1 MQQPVIIPIN
11 PDTFAVQDYT
21 FEDFTIVP
29 NFEITSSFITLT
41 DYVEYFIYD
50 GNNTLLT
57 GSQLVDYT
65 FTEDPGIIVSGGY
78 ATMDIDPSTTLID
91 NGYDVGVYNIVYNFF
106 QNELGSSPTASFFI
120 KDISADRTELRLSSN
135 AISGST
141 ILETYPEF
149 DTQLSGSSYFDG
161 FYLNFGDNKIIIAV
175 NSQLEG
181 TDILIKLYE
190 ALPEQFVV
198 KSTCWIVTKV
208 ADPIAYNVSF
218 ISEIIPIANDVIFI
232 QGPNTNLQIQ
242 DKISNST
249 SFKSYADLVGTT
261 LTSSFQQVQSLLEE
275 KGIDI
280 NIEYGSGSVMLWENF
295 IQFSSGEQRVKNFY
309 EKLSLIQGFQDDLN
323 EYIFSITG
331 STSSSYYTSASQ
343 GVTQTKINNLIKNFD
358 DFEYFLYYTSGSTS
372 WPKTNSQ
379 PPFIL
384 ANTGSVAGLGWL
396 STYTGSGA
404 IFDNENQN
412 NLIYTIP
419 EYIRNDS
426 ANESYILFVEMMGQ
440 NYDNIWIYLKDVT
453 NKFDA
458 DNRINFGI
466 SKDLVAQAIRDFG
479 LKIYQN
485 NFSQD
490 SLYTAFLG
498 IDPSGSLIT
507 STLPGTTGT
516 LPVPTGSGLDYV
528 TSYVTASNELI
539 PQDDTNKMLYKRLYH
554 NLPYLLRKKGTPQA
568 IRSLIASYGIPSTE
582 LRISEFGG
590 KDRDNTNDWDYW
602 YQRFNY
608 VLTSSGNNYI
618 SSSWSLNST
627 WGAPDNVPAT
637 VEFRFKTNGLPTS
650 SIPYS
655 QSLWSLTSGG
665 GESAITLKY
674 TGSAY
679 TSGSYSGSVVNSY
692 YQYAKLDFY
701 PDTSNLNATASVYL
715 PFFDRGWWS
724 VMLTRDNNDYNLYA
738 KNTIYLGDDA
748 AQIGFQA
755 SSSLTA
761 TDAVWT
767 GSSGVSYLGTGS
779 LAGYNMF
786 SGSFQELR
794 YYTVVLNEES
804 FDDFVMDPNAIDGN
818 GINGAPDQLAFRAS
832 LGGELYTGSAS
843 IHPKVTGSWI
853 ATSSFASDSNFS
865 FDVTPYFGPN
875 VEQVFLLE
883 PIAGIRN
890 RVADKIR
897 VVDEILPTGDTLS
910 TYISIQQNSPIS
922 QSYTPD
928 LNQLEVAFSPQNEI
942 NDDITAQLA
951 GFNLGE
957 FIGDPR
963 QISSSATSYPA
974 LDALRNSYFE
984 KYTSNYD
991 ANDYI
996 RLIKFFDNSLF
1007 KMIKDFVPA
1016 RTSLI
1021 SGVVIKQHLLER
1033 NKYPVPQVDISSSIA
1048 FGAMNNPLSFQDI
1061 TITAS
1066 IGSTR
1071 GLLDGQTIYTASSD
1085 YESIPLET
1093 ITGSQGGAYADLSA
1107 SYQFRPVTSSTGQK
1121 YLAEYGSTI
1130 ADSIGLNITQSWL
1143 GFNTTPFG
1151 LTSFTQ
1157 SNAQEFF
1164 NGELSGSNLVVE
1176 DGDLNGGNPFLN
1188 VNTTPIL
1195 YDLITRNPAST
1206 ATYYTGS
1213 LAVFSP
1219 SVAKQ
1224 NAIDFLIT
1232 RSPGEGL
1239 MQAAFTFRP
1248 SGSKTGTITTTVL
1261 GTGSDGG
1268 AIGGNNGSNILYLDR
1283 LNAVG
1288 NFDDVGNGTLVPL
1301 NSNLQLRSASYSGPA
1316 TTGPFY
1322 EQSTGFANQSDIGW
1336 ANPYVGGT
1344 PPFYGMSP
1352 TNGPLPKDF
1361 VDGEI
1366 DTNLTGALVIPD
1378 NNSVPFVF
1386 GIDALTPG
1394 STITLY
1400 FEYPLQ
1406 YNFVGVTVNNTA
1418 DDGSNGTPVGGV
1430 NYSTLWQQVE
1440 AITMNWV
1447 DKTGTTVAVGSYA
1460 GGQPQ
1465 PLIVAPLSPTRTS
1478 VYVANNPIPL
1488 VGLGS
1493 GENTPFNTT
1502 ASQYS
1507 NQNYSVI
1514 TSPGVNVD
1522 FTYNEFNALINNAVE
1537 TAGAPGFYDL
1547 DYTQG
1552 GTVPVNY
1559 QAAISASQY
1568 GLGFSTL
1575 APIQSY
1581 NWNVRRS
1588 ILPRY
1593 SGSKM
1598 ISALYNVFT
1607 PGDQSFG
1614 KDPVINYYGNIV
1626 FNVDF
1631 VQGTYP
1637 EMAKGTSLNV
1647 KSIGIFQDPSKT
1659 EIIDQNTPSTFNF
1672 LLDQYLGYNQ
1682 SAEIF
1687 SNDLSPIKDNNIITA
1702 NGQIGFPANSI
1713 YFIPR
1718 QQTFGAGSPY
1728 NFSGSWVDSTR
1739 GGLVFYGT
1747 GFTPASPFVM
1757 KNQVVDDN
1765 DRYATGSNFDTV
1777 FSASLLIS
1785 QSLEAGNRFFVTLY
1799 SASSYPLPTFE
1810 EYYVNQ
1816 LSLIPFNS
1824 GSNIDHSAANSLA
1837 TQGVYEIASVSL
1849 IPSGSGGFGNGMLAG
1864 TTASFFQF
1872 KTGSGYEVPETRPL
1886 GTDGQGNINVS
1897 QSLSA
1902 LIFQSNPFPQ
1912 PVILEIRSNYF
1923 PSGIGER
1930 GGYVIPVDFNINM
1943 KSSLSVLQNTTIT
1956 PQVTS
1961 TGTTT
1966 VSLPLAP
1973 GTGGATTTGAAPTQN
1988 TNLFLPVGRAGISN
2002 GEQVNVGGQIYI
2014 WNSGTQRWE
2023 SAPFSGG
2030 SGTARPGG
2038 V

>member
-1 MQQPVIIPIN
+1 MQQPVITSIN
-11 PDTFAVQDYT
+11 PDIFAVQDYT

-29 NFEITSSFITLT
+29 NFEVTSSFITST

-65 FTEDPGIIVSGGY
+65 FTDDPGIIVSGGY
-78 ATMDIDPSTTLID
+78 AIIDIDPSATLVN

-106 QNELGSSPTASFFI
+106 QNELGSNPSASFYI
-120 KDISADRTELRLSSN
+120 KDISPDRTELRLSSN
-135 AISGST
+135 FISGST

-149 DTQLSGSSYFDG
+149 SAQLASSSYFDG

-181 TDILIKLYE
+181 TDVLIKLYE
-190 ALPEQFVV
+190 ALPEQFVI
-198 KSTCWIVTKV
+198 KSTCWVVTKV

-218 ISEIIPIANDVIFI
+218 LSEIIPVDLNITYL

-242 DKISNST
+242 DEISNST
-249 SFKSYADLVGTT
+249 EFKSYAELIGTT

-280 NIEYGSGSVMLWENF
+280 NIEYASGSTMLWENF
-295 IQFSSGEQRVKNFY
+295 IQFSSAEQRVKNFY
-309 EKLSLIQGFQDDLN
+309 EKLSLIQGYQNDLN
-323 EYIFSITG
+323 TYIFSITG

-343 GVTQTKINNLIKNFD
+343 EVTQKKINNLIKNFD
-358 DFEYFLYYTSGSTS
+358 DFEYYLYYTSGGAAY
-372 WPKTNSQ
+372 PKTNSQ

-412 NLIYTIP
+412 NLVYTIP
-419 EYIRNDS
+419 EYVRNDS
-426 ANESYILFVEMMGQ
+426 ANEPYILFIEMMGQ

-498 IDPSGSLIT
+498 ISPSGSLIT
-507 STLPGTTGT
+507 NTLPGTTGT

-528 TSYVTASNELI
+528 TSYITASNELI

-554 NLPYLLRKKGTPQA
+554 NLPYLLKKKGTPQA
-568 IRSLIASYGIPSTE
+568 IRTLIASYGIPSTE

-590 KDRDNTNDWDYW
+590 KDRDNSNDWDYW

-608 VLTSSGNNYI
+608 ALTSSANNYV
-618 SSSWSLNST
+618 SSSWTLNSD

-637 VEFRFKTNGLPTS
+637 LEFRFKTNGLPTS

-655 QSLWSLTSGG
+655 QSLWSLNSSGG
-665 GESAITLKY
+665 NSAITLKY

-679 TSGSYSGSVVNSY
+679 TSGSYSGSVVNPY

-701 PDTSNLNATASVYL
+701 PDTTNLNSTASVYL
-715 PFFDRGWWS
+715 PFFDSGWWS
-724 VMLTRDNNDYNLYA
+724 VMLTKNNNVYNLYA

-755 SSSLTA
+755 SSSLTGA
-761 TDAVWT
+761 TGVWV
-767 GSSGVSYLGTGS
+767 GSNGISYLGTGS

-804 FDDFVMDPNAIDGN
+804 FDDFVMDPDAIDGN
-818 GINGAPDQLAFRAS
+818 GTNGAPDQLAFRAS
-832 LGGELYTGSAS
+832 LGGELYTASVS

-853 ATSSFASDSNFS
+853 ATSSFASNSNFN
-865 FDVTPYFGPN
+865 FNVTPYFAPN
-875 VEQVFLLE
+875 TEQVFLLE

-890 RVADKIR
+890 RVNDKIR
-897 VVDEILPTGDTLS
+897 VVDEILPVGDTLS
-910 TYISIQQNSPIS
+910 SYISIQQNSPVS

-951 GFNLGE
+951 GLNLGE
-957 FIGDPR
+957 YIGDPR

-991 ANDYI
+991 ANDYV

-1016 RTSLI
+1016 RTSLT

-1093 ITGSQGGAYADLSA
+1093 ITGSQGGGFADLSA
-1107 SYQFRPVTSSTGQK
+1107 SYQSRPVTSSEGQ
-1121 YLAEYGSTI
+1121 LFTAEYGSTI
-1130 ADSIGLNITQSWL
+1130 ADSIGLNVTQSWL
-1143 GFNTTPFG
+1143 GFNVTPFG
-1151 LTSFTQ
+1151 LTAFTQ

-1164 NGELSGSNLVVE
+1164 NGELSGSSIIVE
-1176 DGDLNGGNPFLN
+1176 DGSLNGDNPFLS

-1195 YDLITRNPAST
+1195 YDLITRSPAAT

-1224 NAIDFLIT
+1224 NAIDYLIT
-1232 RSPGEGL
+1232 RTPGEGL

-1248 SGSKTGTITTTVL
+1248 SGSRTGTITTTVL
-1261 GTGSDGG
+1261 GTGSDGTNT
-1268 AIGGNNGSNILYLDR
+1268 GGNNGSNILYLDR

-1288 NFDDVGNGTLVPL
+1288 NIDAVGDGTLVPL
-1301 NSNLQLRSASYSGPA
+1301 DSNFQFRSASYGGGGGTS
-1316 TTGPFY
+1316 PFY
-1322 EQSTGFANQSDIGW
+1322 RQGTSFTIQSNTGW
-1336 ANPYVGGT
+1336 ASPYVGGT
-1344 PPFYGMSP
+1344 SPFFGMSP
-1352 TNGPLPKDF
+1352 TNDDIPNDAVYGK
-1361 VDGEI
+1361 I
-1366 DTNLTGALVIPD
+1366 DTEQTGALIIPNIYPD
-1378 NNSVPFVF
+1378 FIF
-1386 GIDALTPG
+1386 GINAATPG

-1418 DDGSNGTPVGGV
+1418 DTGENGTPSSTGI
-1430 NYSTLWQQVE
+1430 NYTTLWQQVE
-1440 AITMNWV
+1440 ALTMNWV
-1447 DKTGTTVAVGSYA
+1447 DKTGTTVAVGSYQ
-1460 GGQPQ
+1460 GGQPV
-1465 PLIVAPLSPTRTS
+1465 PVTVAPLNPTQTT
-1478 VYVANNPIPL
+1478 VYVTGDPVPV
-1488 VGLGS
+1488 VGLSS
-1493 GENTPFNTT
+1493 GENAPFNTT

-1507 NQNYSVI
+1507 NQNYPVI

-1522 FTYNEFNALINNAVE
+1522 FTYNENNALIDNALI

-1559 QAAISASQY
+1559 QTVISASQ
-1568 GLGFSTL
+1568 LGSGSSTL
-1575 APIQSY
+1575 APVQSY

-1593 SGSKM
+1593 SGSKVTGL
-1598 ISALYNVFT
+1598 IYNFYT
-1607 PGDQSFG
+1607 PPTGSWPGDQSFG
-1614 KDPVINYYGNIV
+1614 KDPVINYYGNIA
-1626 FNVDF
+1626 FNIDY

-1637 EMAKGTSLNV
+1637 EMSTGTALNV
-1647 KSIGIFQDPSKT
+1647 KNIGIFQDPSKT
-1659 EIIDQNTPSTFNF
+1659 EIVDQNTPAVFNF
-1672 LLDQYLGYNQ
+1672 LIDQYLGFSQ
-1682 SAEIF
+1682 SAEVF
-1687 SNDLSPIKDNNIITA
+1687 SNDVSPIKDNIIRTLD
-1702 NGQIGFPANSI
+1702 GQIGWPANST

-1718 QQTFGAGSPY
+1718 QQTFAD
-1728 NFSGSWVDSTR
+1728 NF
-1739 GGLVFYGT
+1739 GGVFWT
-1747 GFTPASPFVM
+1747 ASLNSIIFCSSNYTLFP
-1757 KNQVVDDN
+1757 QVVNDN
-1765 DRYATGSNFDTV
+1765 NQYITASLPTGKNSTAYTIVSASAAVSESIANGNSWYLTLYTGS
-1777 FSASLLIS
+1777 
-1785 QSLEAGNRFFVTLY
+1785 E
-1799 SASSYPLPTFE
+1799 YPLPTIE
-1810 EYYVNQ
+1810 DAYASGG
-1816 LSLIPFNS
+1816 LSPYNR
-1824 GSNIDHSAANSLA
+1824 GSVYNYSTQFSLA
-1837 TQGVYEIASVSL
+1837 GQGVYKITSFETLGFSPAGISTNGNPFKITLDNPLPDNVKG
-1849 IPSGSGGFGNGMLAG
+1849 IGSGSKSNNDTGLSMLIW
-1864 TTASFFQF
+1864 
-1872 KTGSGYEVPETRPL
+1872 K
-1886 GTDGQGNINVS
+1886 
-1897 QSLSA
+1897 
-1902 LIFQSNPFPQ
+1902 SNPFPQ
-1912 PVILEIRSNYF
+1912 PVIVETRPDYF

-1930 GGYVIPVDFNINM
+1930 GGYVIPVDFNVNM

-1966 VSLPLAP
+1966 VSLPVAP
-1973 GTGGATTTGAAPTQN
+1973 GTGGTTTTGAAPTQN

-2002 GEQVNVGGQIYI
+2002 GEQVTVGGKIYV
-2014 WNSGTQRWE
+2014 WND
-2023 SAPFSGG
+2023 G
-2030 SGTARPGG
+2030 SQTWVLSPPSTTIRP

>member
-1 MQQPVIIPIN
+1 MQQPVITSIN
-11 PDTFAVQDYT
+11 PDIFSVQDYT

-29 NFEITSSFITLT
+29 NFEVTSSFITET

-65 FTEDPGIIVSGGY
+65 FTDDSGIIVSGGY
-78 ATMDIDPSTTLID
+78 ATMDINPSATLID

-106 QNELGSSPTASFFI
+106 QNELGSNPTASFYI
-120 KDISADRTELRLSSN
+120 KDISPDRTELRLSSN
-135 AISGST
+135 FISGST

-149 DTQLSGSSYFDG
+149 SAQLASLSYFDG
-161 FYLNFGDNKIIIAV
+161 FYLNFGDNKIVIAV

-198 KSTCWIVTKV
+198 KSTCWVVTKV

-218 ISEIIPIANDVIFI
+218 VSEIVPVDLDVTYL
-232 QGPNTNLQIQ
+232 QGPNVNLQIK
-242 DKISNST
+242 DEINNST
-249 SFKSYADLVGTT
+249 EFKSYTDLVGTT

-280 NIEYGSGSVMLWENF
+280 NIEYASGSTMLWENF
-295 IQFSSGEQRVKNFY
+295 IQFSSAEQRVKNFY
-309 EKLSLIQGFQDDLN
+309 EKLSLIQGYQDDLN
-323 EYIFSITG
+323 TYIFSITG
-331 STSSSYYTSASQ
+331 STSASYYTSASQ
-343 GVTQTKINNLIKNFD
+343 EVTQAKINNLIKNFD
-358 DFEYFLYYTSGSTS
+358 GFEYYLYFTSGGAAY
-372 WPKTNSQ
+372 PKTNSQ

-384 ANTGSVAGLGWL
+384 ANTGSVSGLNWL

-419 EYIRNDS
+419 EYVRNNS
-426 ANESYILFVEMMGQ
+426 VNEPYILFIEMMGQ
-440 NYDNIWIYLKDVT
+440 NFDNIWVYLKDVT

-498 IDPSGSLIT
+498 IDASGSLIT
-507 STLPGTTGT
+507 NTLPGTTGT

-554 NLPYLLRKKGTPQA
+554 NIPYLLKKKGTPQA
-568 IRSLIASYGIPSTE
+568 IRALISSYGIPSTE

-608 VLTSSGNNYI
+608 ALTSSGDNYV
-618 SSSWSLNST
+618 SSSWTLNST

-637 VEFRFKTNGLPTS
+637 LEFRFKTNGLPTS
-650 SIPYS
+650 SIPFS
-655 QSLWSLTSGG
+655 QSLWSLNSGG
-665 GESAITLKY
+665 GASAITLKY

-679 TSGSYSGSVVNSY
+679 TTGSYSGSIVNTY

-701 PDTSNLNATASVYL
+701 PDISDLNSTASVYL
-715 PFFDRGWWS
+715 PFFNEDWWS

-738 KNTIYLGDDA
+738 KNKIYLGDDA

-755 SSSLTA
+755 SSSLTG
-761 TDAVWT
+761 TDGVWT
-767 GSSGVSYLGTGS
+767 GSSSVSYLGTGS

-804 FDDFVMDPNAIDGN
+804 FDDFVMDPDAIDGN
-818 GINGAPDQLAFRAS
+818 GTNGAPDQLAFRAS
-832 LGGELYTGSAS
+832 LGGELYTSSVS

-853 ATSSFASDSNFS
+853 ATSSFASNSNFN
-865 FDVTPYFGPN
+865 FNVTPYFGPN

-890 RVADKIR
+890 RVNDKVRI
-897 VVDEILPTGDTLS
+897 VEEILPAGDTLS
-910 TYISIQQNSPIS
+910 PYISIQQNSPVS

-951 GFNLGE
+951 GLNLGE
-957 FIGDPR
+957 YIGDPR
-963 QISSSATSYPA
+963 QVFTQETSYPA

-1016 RTSLI
+1016 RTSLT

-1033 NKYPVPQVDISSSIA
+1033 NKYPAPQVDISSSIA

-1071 GLLDGQTIYTASSD
+1071 GLLDGQTIFTASTD

-1093 ITGSQGGAYADLSA
+1093 ITGSQGGGFATLGDTYRGN
-1107 SYQFRPVTSSTGQK
+1107 RPVTASNGQVFT
-1121 YLAEYGSTI
+1121 APWASPI
-1130 ADSIGLNITQSWL
+1130 ADSIGLNVTQSWL
-1143 GFNTTPFG
+1143 GFNTTPSG
-1151 LTSFTQ
+1151 SVAFTQ

-1176 DGDLNGGNPFLN
+1176 NGNLNGGNPFLS

-1195 YDLITRNPAST
+1195 YDLVTRNPAAT
-1206 ATYYTGS
+1206 ATYYTAS
-1213 LAVFSP
+1213 LDVFDSAT
-1219 SVAKQ
+1219 AKQ

-1232 RSPGEGL
+1232 RTGGEGL

-1248 SGSKTGTITTTVL
+1248 SGSRYGTITTTVL
-1261 GTGSDGG
+1261 GTGSAQGG
-1268 AIGGNNGSNILYLDR
+1268 INSKVLYLDK

-1288 NFDDVGNGTLVPL
+1288 NFDNVGDGTLIPL
-1301 NSNLQLRSASYSGPA
+1301 DPNLQFRSASTPDA
-1316 TTGPFY
+1316 TGPFY
-1322 EQSTGFANQSDIGW
+1322 EKNYVAQSNRGW
-1336 ANPYVGGT
+1336 ATPYVGGT
-1344 PPFYGMSP
+1344 SPFFGMYP
-1352 TNGPLPKDF
+1352 TNDAPKD
-1361 VDGEI
+1361 VLLIDAEI
-1366 DTNLTGALVIPD
+1366 TGALIIPD
-1378 NNSVPFVF
+1378 QYDDFVF
-1386 GIDALTPG
+1386 GISS
-1394 STITLY
+1394 STAIGQPITLY

-1406 YNFVGVTVNNTA
+1406 YNFVGVSVNNTA
-1418 DDGSNGTPVGGV
+1418 DDGSNGTPSTGV

-1440 AITMNWV
+1440 ALTMNWV
-1447 DKTGTTVAVGSYA
+1447 DKTGTTVAVGSYQ
-1460 GGQPQ
+1460 GGQPV
-1465 PLIVAPLSPTRTS
+1465 PVTVAPVNPTRTA
-1478 VYVANNPIPL
+1478 VYVTGDPIPV

-1493 GENTPFNTT
+1493 GENAPFNTT

-1507 NQNYSVI
+1507 NQNFPVI
-1514 TSPGVNVD
+1514 TSPGINVD
-1522 FTYNEFNALINNAVE
+1522 FTYNEYNALLDNALL
-1537 TAGAPGFYDL
+1537 TAGAEGFYDL

-1552 GTVPVNY
+1552 GTIPVNY
-1559 QAAISASQY
+1559 QTVISASQF
-1568 GLGFSTL
+1568 GSGSATL
-1575 APIQSY
+1575 APVQSY

-1593 SGSKM
+1593 SGSKATSL
-1598 ISALYNVFT
+1598 IYNFYT
-1607 PGDQSFG
+1607 PATGSWPGDQSFG
-1614 KDPVINYYGNIV
+1614 KDPVINYYGNIA
-1626 FNVDF
+1626 FNIDY

-1637 EMAKGTSLNV
+1637 EMSTGTALNV
-1647 KSIGIFQDPSKT
+1647 KNIGIFQDPSKT
-1659 EIIDQNTPSTFNF
+1659 EIVDQNTPAVFNF
-1672 LLDQYLGYNQ
+1672 LVDQYLGFSQ

-1687 SNDLSPIKDNNIITA
+1687 SNDVSPIKDNSIRTLD
-1702 NGQIGFPANSI
+1702 GTIGWPANST

-1718 QQTFGAGSPY
+1718 QQNFGDSFGGVFWTASLNSIILCSSNYTLYPQVVNDNNQYITASLPTGKNNTAYNVISASFDVSKSISAGSDWY
-1728 NFSGSWVDSTR
+1728 LT
-1739 GGLVFYGT
+1739 LY
-1747 GFTPASPFVM
+1747 
-1757 KNQVVDDN
+1757 
-1765 DRYATGSNFDTV
+1765 TGST
-1777 FSASLLIS
+1777 
-1785 QSLEAGNRFFVTLY
+1785 
-1799 SASSYPLPTFE
+1799 YPLPTIE
-1810 EYYVNQ
+1810 DAYASGG
-1816 LSLIPFNS
+1816 LSPYNS
-1824 GSNIDHSAANSLA
+1824 GSVYNYSTQFSLA
-1837 TQGVYEIASVSL
+1837 GQGVYKITSFETLGFSPAGIATNGNPFKITVDKPL
-1849 IPSGSGGFGNGMLAG
+1849 PDNVKGIGSGSKSDNDTGLSMLIW
-1864 TTASFFQF
+1864 
-1872 KTGSGYEVPETRPL
+1872 K
-1886 GTDGQGNINVS
+1886 
-1897 QSLSA
+1897 
-1902 LIFQSNPFPQ
+1902 SNPFPQ
-1912 PVILEIRSNYF
+1912 PVIVETRPDYF
-1923 PSGIGER
+1923 PSGIGQR
-1930 GGYVIPVDFNINM
+1930 GGYAIPTDFNTSM

-1956 PQVTS
+1956 PQVTT

-1966 VSLPLAP
+1966 VSLPIAA

-1988 TNLFLPVGRAGISN
+1988 TNLFLPVGRAGVSN
-2002 GEQVNVGGQIYI
+2002 GEQVTVGNKIYI
-2014 WNSGTQRWE
+2014 WNEGSQTWV
-2023 SAPFSGG
+2023 FSPP
-2030 SGTARPGG
+2030 STTIRP

>member
-1 MQQPVIIPIN
+1 MQQPVITSIN
-11 PDTFAVQDYT
+11 PDIFAVQDYT

-29 NFEITSSFITLT
+29 NFEVTSSFITST

-65 FTEDPGIIVSGGY
+65 FTDDAGIIASGGY
-78 ATMDIDPSTTLID
+78 ATMDIDPSATLVA
-91 NGYDVGVYNIVYNFF
+91 NGFDVGVYNIVYNFF
-106 QNELGSSPTASFFI
+106 QNELGSNPTASFYI
-120 KDISADRTELRLSSN
+120 KDISPDRTELRLSSN
-135 AISGST
+135 FISGST

-149 DTQLSGSSYFDG
+149 SAQLASSSYFDG
-161 FYLNFGDNKIIIAV
+161 FYLNFGDNKIAIAV
-175 NSQLEG
+175 NSQLDG
-181 TDILIKLYE
+181 TDVLIKLYE

-198 KSTCWIVTKV
+198 KSTCWVVTKV

-218 ISEIIPIANDVIFI
+218 LSEIVPLANDIIFL
-232 QGPNTNLQIQ
+232 QGPNTNLQIK
-242 DKISNST
+242 DEINNST
-249 SFKSYADLVGTT
+249 EFKSYAELVGTT

-280 NIEYGSGSVMLWENF
+280 NIEYASGSTMLWENF
-295 IQFSSGEQRVKNFY
+295 IQFSSAEQRVKNFY
-309 EKLSLIQGFQDDLN
+309 EKLSLIQGYQDDLN
-323 EYIFSITG
+323 TYIFSITG

-343 GVTQTKINNLIKNFD
+343 EVTQKKIDNLIRNFD
-358 DFEYFLYYTSGSTS
+358 DFEYYLYYTSGGAAY
-372 WPKTNSQ
+372 PKTNSQ

-384 ANTGSVAGLGWL
+384 ANTGSVAGLDWL
-396 STYTGSGA
+396 TAYTASGA

-419 EYIRNDS
+419 EYVRNDS
-426 ANESYILFVEMMGQ
+426 ANEPYILFIEMMGQ

-507 STLPGTTGT
+507 NALPGTTGT

-539 PQDDTNKMLYKRLYH
+539 PQDDTNKMIYKRLYH
-554 NLPYLLRKKGTPQA
+554 NLPYLLNKKGTPQA
-568 IRSLIASYGIPSTE
+568 IRALIASYGIPSTE

-608 VLTSSGNNYI
+608 ALTSSGDNYI
-618 SSSWSLNST
+618 SSSWSLNSD
-627 WGAPDNVPAT
+627 WGAPDDVPAT

-679 TSGSYSGSVVNSY
+679 TSGSYSGSVVNPY

-843 IHPKVTGSWI
+843 IHPKVTGSWV

-1048 FGAMNNPLSFQDI
+1048 FGAINNPLSFQDI

-1085 YESIPLET
+1085 YESIPLEN
-1093 ITGSQGGAYADLSA
+1093 ITGSQGGGFADLSA

-1130 ADSIGLNITQSWL
+1130 ADSIGLNLTQSFL

-1151 LTSFTQ
+1151 LTAFTQ
-1157 SNAQEFF
+1157 SNAEEFF
-1164 NGELSGSNLVVE
+1164 NGELSGSSLVVE
-1176 DGDLNGGNPFLN
+1176 NGDLNGGNPFLN

-1195 YDLITRNPAST
+1195 YDLVTRNPAST
-1206 ATYYTGS
+1206 ATYYTAS
-1213 LAVFSP
+1213 LAVFDSAT
-1219 SVAKQ
+1219 AKQ

-1232 RSPGEGL
+1232 RTGGEGL
-1239 MQAAFTFRP
+1239 MQAAFTFQP
-1248 SGSKTGTITTTVL
+1248 SGSGTGTITTTVL
-1261 GTGSDGG
+1261 ATGSDGG
-1268 AIGGNNGSNILYLDR
+1268 TTGGNNGSNILYLDKI
-1283 LNAVG
+1283 NAVG
-1288 NFDDVGNGTLVPL
+1288 NFDNVGNGTLVPRD
-1301 NSNLQLRSASYSGPA
+1301 SGLQFRSASYSGPGG
-1316 TTGPFY
+1316 TGPFY
-1322 EQSTGFANQSDIGW
+1322 QKNFIAQSDLGW
-1336 ANPYVGGT
+1336 ASPYVGGT
-1344 PPFYGMSP
+1344 SPFFGMSP
-1352 TNGPLPKDF
+1352 TNGKLP
-1361 VDGEI
+1361 VDAVYGEI
-1366 DTNLTGALVIPD
+1366 DTNLTGALVIPEEYTD
-1378 NNSVPFVF
+1378 FVF
-1386 GIDALTPG
+1386 GTDALTPG
-1394 STITLY
+1394 SSITLY

-1406 YNFVGVTVNNTA
+1406 YNFVGVSVNNTA
-1418 DDGSNGTPVGGV
+1418 DDGSNGVPSSGI
-1430 NYSTLWQQVE
+1430 NYATLWQQVE
-1440 AITMNWV
+1440 ALTMNWV
-1447 DKTGTTVAVGSYA
+1447 DKTGTTVAVGSYQ
-1460 GGQPQ
+1460 GGQPV
-1465 PLIVAPLSPTRTS
+1465 PVTVAPVSLTRTA
-1478 VYVANNPIPL
+1478 VYITGDPIPV
-1488 VGLGS
+1488 VGLQS
-1493 GENTPFNTT
+1493 GENAPFNTT

-1507 NQNYSVI
+1507 NQNFPVI

-1537 TAGAPGFYDL
+1537 TPGANGFYDL

-1552 GTVPVNY
+1552 GTIPVNY
-1559 QAAISASQY
+1559 NSVISASIF
-1568 GLGFSTL
+1568 GSGSSTL
-1575 APIQSY
+1575 APVQSY

-1598 ISALYNVFT
+1598 IAQNYNT
-1607 PGDQSFG
+1607 WSLGDQSFG
-1614 KDPVINYYGNIV
+1614 KDPVINYYGNIA
-1626 FNVDF
+1626 FNIDF
-1631 VQGTYP
+1631 VGGTYP
-1637 EMAKGTSLNV
+1637 EMAKGTALNV
-1647 KSIGIFQDPSKT
+1647 KNIGIFQDPSKT
-1659 EIIDQNTPSTFNF
+1659 EIVDQNNPNVFNF
-1672 LLDQYLGYNQ
+1672 LIDQYLGYNQ
-1682 SAEIF
+1682 SAQIF
-1687 SNDLSPIKDNNIITA
+1687 SNDVSPIKDNKIITA
-1702 NGQIGFPANSI
+1702 NGQIGFPANSV

-1728 NFSGSWVDSTR
+1728 NFSGSWVDSTK

-1747 GFTPASPFVM
+1747 GFTPASPFIL
-1757 KNQVVDDN
+1757 KGQVVDDN

-1777 FSASLLIS
+1777 YSASLLVS
-1785 QSLEAGNRFFVTLY
+1785 ASLSNGNRWFVSLY
-1799 SASSYPLPTFE
+1799 SGSSYPLPTFD
-1810 EYYVNQ
+1810 EYYNDQ
-1816 LSLIPFNS
+1816 SSMIPFNS
-1824 GSNIDHSAANSLA
+1824 GSNIDHTAANSLA
-1837 TQGVYEIASVSL
+1837 TQGVYEVASISL
-1849 IPSGSGGFGNGMLAG
+1849 IPSGSGGFGSGMLAT
-1864 TTASFFQF
+1864 TTASFWQF
-1872 KTGSGYEVPETRPL
+1872 KTGSGYEVPETRPV
-1886 GTDGQGNINVS
+1886 GTDGQGNISVS

-1902 LIFQSNPFPQ
+1902 LIWQANPFPQ
-1912 PVILEIRSNYF
+1912 PVILEIRSDYF

-1930 GGYVIPVDFNINM
+1930 GGYVIPTDFNNKYEVFII
-1943 KSSLSVLQNTTIT
+1943 S
-1956 PQVTS
+1956 TS
-1961 TGTTT
+1961 K
-1966 VSLPLAP
+1966 
-1973 GTGGATTTGAAPTQN
+1973 
-1988 TNLFLPVGRAGISN
+1988 
-2002 GEQVNVGGQIYI
+2002 Y
-2014 WNSGTQRWE
+2014 
-2023 SAPFSGG
+2023 
-2030 SGTARPGG
+2030 
-2038 V
+2038 

>member
-1 MQQPVIIPIN
+1 MQQPVITSIN
-11 PDTFAVQDYT
+11 PDIFAVQDYT

-29 NFEITSSFITLT
+29 NFEVTSSFITTT

-65 FTEDPGIIVSGGY
+65 FTDDAGIIASGGY
-78 ATMDIDPSTTLID
+78 ATMNIDPSATLVA
-91 NGYDVGVYNIVYNFF
+91 NGFDVGVYNIVYNFF
-106 QNELGSSPTASFFI
+106 QNELGSNPTASFYI
-120 KDISADRTELRLSSN
+120 KDISPDRTELRLSSN
-135 AISGST
+135 FISGST

-149 DTQLSGSSYFDG
+149 SAQLASSSYFDG
-161 FYLNFGDNKIIIAV
+161 FYLNFGDNKIVIAV

-181 TDILIKLYE
+181 TDVLIKLYE

-198 KSTCWIVTKV
+198 KSTCWVVTKV

-218 ISEIIPIANDVIFI
+218 LSEIVPLANDIIFL
-232 QGPNTNLQIQ
+232 QGPNTNLQIK
-242 DKISNST
+242 DEINNST
-249 SFKSYADLVGTT
+249 EFKSYAELVGTT

-280 NIEYGSGSVMLWENF
+280 NIEYASGSTMLWENF
-295 IQFSSGEQRVKNFY
+295 IQFSSAEQRVKNFY
-309 EKLSLIQGFQDDLN
+309 EKLSLIQGYQDDLN
-323 EYIFSITG
+323 TYIFSITG

-343 GVTQTKINNLIKNFD
+343 EVTQKKIDNLIRNFD
-358 DFEYFLYYTSGSTS
+358 DFEYYLYYTSGGAAY
-372 WPKTNSQ
+372 PKTNSQ
-379 PPFIL
+379 PPFVL
-384 ANTGSVAGLGWL
+384 ANTGSAAGLSWL

-404 IFDNENQN
+404 TFDNENQN

-419 EYIRNDS
+419 EYVRNDS
-426 ANESYILFVEMMGQ
+426 ANEPYILFIEMMGQ

-608 VLTSSGNNYI
+608 VLTSSGDNYI
-618 SSSWSLNST
+618 SSSWSLNSD
-627 WGAPDNVPAT
+627 WGAPDDVPAT

-679 TSGSYSGSVVNSY
+679 TSGSYSGSVVNPY

-701 PDTSNLNATASVYL
+701 PDTSNLNSTASVYL
-715 PFFDRGWWS
+715 PFFDGGWWS
-724 VMLTRDNNDYNLYA
+724 VMVTRDNNDYNLYA

-761 TDAVWT
+761 TDGVWT
-767 GSSGVSYLGTGS
+767 GSNGISYLGTGS
-779 LAGYNMF
+779 LASYNMF

-804 FDDFVMDPNAIDGN
+804 FDDFVMDPDAIDGN

-832 LGGELYTGSAS
+832 LGGELYTSSIS
-843 IHPKVTGSWI
+843 IHPKVTGSWV
-853 ATSSFASDSNFS
+853 ATSSFASNNNFN
-865 FDVTPYFGPN
+865 FNVTPYFGPN

-897 VVDEILPTGDTLS
+897 VVDEILPPGDTLS

-957 FIGDPR
+957 YIGDPR
-963 QISSSATSYPA
+963 QVFTTDTSYPA
-974 LDALRNSYFE
+974 LNALRNSYFE

-1048 FGAMNNPLSFQDI
+1048 FGAINNPLSFQDI

-1085 YESIPLET
+1085 YESFPLEN
-1093 ITGSQGGAYADLSA
+1093 ITGSQGGGFATLSDN
-1107 SYQFRPVTSSTGQK
+1107 YRGNRPVTASNGQK
-1121 YLAEYGSTI
+1121 FTAPWASPI
-1130 ADSIGLNITQSWL
+1130 ADSIGLNVTQSWL

-1157 SNAQEFF
+1157 SNAEEFF
-1164 NGELSGSNLVVE
+1164 TGELSGSDLVVE
-1176 DGDLNGGNPFLN
+1176 DGNLNGDNPFLS

-1213 LAVFSP
+1213 LAVFDSAT
-1219 SVAKQ
+1219 AKQ
-1224 NAIDFLIT
+1224 NAIDYLIT

-1248 SGSKTGTITTTVL
+1248 SGSGTGEITTTVL

-1268 AIGGNNGSNILYLDR
+1268 TTGGNNGSNILYLDKI
-1283 LNAVG
+1283 NAVG
-1288 NFDDVGNGTLVPL
+1288 NFDNVGNGTLVPRD
-1301 NSNLQLRSASYSGPA
+1301 SGLQFRSASYSGPVG
-1316 TTGPFY
+1316 TGPFY
-1322 EQSTGFANQSDIGW
+1322 QKNFIAQSDLGW
-1336 ANPYVGGT
+1336 ASPYVGGT
-1344 PPFYGMSP
+1344 SPFFGMSP
-1352 TNGPLPKDF
+1352 TNGELP
-1361 VDGEI
+1361 VDAVYGEI
-1366 DTNLTGALVIPD
+1366 DTNLTGALVIPEEYTD
-1378 NNSVPFVF
+1378 FVF
-1386 GIDALTPG
+1386 GTDAFAPG
-1394 STITLY
+1394 SSITLY

-1418 DDGSNGTPVGGV
+1418 DTGENGVPSSTGI
-1430 NYSTLWQQVE
+1430 NYTTLWQQVE
-1440 AITMNWV
+1440 ALTMNWV
-1447 DKTGTTVAVGSYA
+1447 DRTGTNVSVGSYQ
-1460 GGQPQ
+1460 GGQPV
-1465 PLIVAPLSPTRTS
+1465 PVTVAPLSPTRTT
-1478 VYVANNPIPL
+1478 VYVTGNPVPV

-1493 GENTPFNTT
+1493 GENAPFNTT
-1502 ASQYS
+1502 ASSNS
-1507 NQNYSVI
+1507 NQNFSVV

-1522 FTYNEFNALINNAVE
+1522 FTYNEYNALMNNAVE

-1552 GTVPVNY
+1552 ATIPVNY
-1559 QAAISASQY
+1559 QTVISASIF
-1568 GLGFSTL
+1568 GSGSSTL
-1575 APIQSY
+1575 APVQSY

-1588 ILPRY
+1588 TLPRY

-1598 ISALYNVFT
+1598 IAQTYNSWSL
-1607 PGDQSFG
+1607 GDQSFG
-1614 KDPVINYYGNIV
+1614 KDPVINYYGNIA
-1626 FNVDF
+1626 FNIDY

-1637 EMAKGTSLNV
+1637 EMAKGTALNV
-1647 KSIGIFQDPSKT
+1647 KNIGIFQDPSKT
-1659 EIIDQNTPSTFNF
+1659 EIIDQNTPDVFNF
-1672 LLDQYLGYNQ
+1672 LIDQYLGYNQ
-1682 SAEIF
+1682 PAQIF
-1687 SNDLSPIKDNNIITA
+1687 SNDVSPIKDNKIISA
-1702 NGQIGFPANSI
+1702 NGQVGFPANSV

-1718 QQTFGAGSPY
+1718 QQTFGAGAPF

-1747 GFTPASPFVM
+1747 AYTPASPFVL
-1757 KNQVVDDN
+1757 KGQVVDDN
-1765 DRYATGSNFDTV
+1765 DRYATGSNFQTV
-1777 FSASLLIS
+1777 YSASLLVS
-1785 QSLEAGNRFFVTLY
+1785 ESLVNGNRWFVTLY
-1799 SASSYPLPTFE
+1799 SGSSYPLPTFE
-1810 EYYVNQ
+1810 EYYNSQ
-1816 LSLIPFNS
+1816 SLMIPFNS
-1824 GSNIDHSAANSLA
+1824 GSNYDHTFVNSLA
-1837 TQGVYEIASVSL
+1837 TQGVYEIASINL
-1849 IPSGSGGFGNGMLAG
+1849 IPSGSNGFGSGMLAT
-1864 TTASFFQF
+1864 TTASFWQF
-1872 KTGSGYEVPETRPL
+1872 KTGSGYEVPENKPV
-1886 GTDGQGNINVS
+1886 GTDGQGNISVS

-1902 LIFQSNPFPQ
+1902 LIWQANPFPQ
-1912 PVILEIRSNYF
+1912 PVILEIRSDYF

-1930 GGYVIPVDFNINM
+1930 GGYVIPVDFNTSM
-1943 KSSLSVLQNTTIT
+1943 KSSLSVLQNTNIT

-1966 VSLPLAP
+1966 VSLPTDP
-1973 GTGGATTTGAAPTQN
+1973 GTGGATTTGAAPTQT
-1988 TNLFLPVGRAGISN
+1988 TNLFLPVGRKGISN
-2002 GEQVNVGGQIYI
+2002 GEQV
-2014 WNSGTQRWE
+2014 T
-2023 SAPFSGG
+2023 
-2030 SGTARPGG
+2030 
-2038 V
+2038 

>member
-11 PDTFAVQDYT
+11 PDIFAVQDYT

-29 NFEITSSFITLT
+29 NFEVTSSFITTT

-78 ATMDIDPSTTLID
+78 ATMDIDPSATLVS

-120 KDISADRTELRLSSN
+120 KDISSDRTELRLSSN

-161 FYLNFGDNKIIIAV
+161 FYLNFGDNKVIIAV

-181 TDILIKLYE
+181 TDVLIKLYE
-190 ALPEQFVV
+190 ALPEQFVI
-198 KSTCWIVTKV
+198 KSTCWVVTKV

-242 DKISNST
+242 DEISNST

-280 NIEYGSGSVMLWENF
+280 NIEYASGSTMLWENF

-440 NYDNIWIYLKDVT
+440 NFDNIWVYLKDVT

-498 IDPSGSLIT
+498 ISPSGSLIT
-507 STLPGTTGT
+507 NTLPGTTGT

-554 NLPYLLRKKGTPQA
+554 NIPYLLKKKGTPQA
-568 IRSLIASYGIPSTE
+568 IRTLIASYGIPSTE

-602 YQRFNY
+602 YERFNY
-608 VLTSSGNNYI
+608 ALTSSGNNYV
-618 SSSWSLNST
+618 SSSWGLNSV

-637 VEFRFKTNGLPTS
+637 LEFRFKTNGLPTS
-650 SIPYS
+650 SIPFS
-655 QSLWSLTSGG
+655 QSLWSLNSGG
-665 GESAITLKY
+665 GTSAITLKY

-679 TSGSYSGSVVNSY
+679 TTGSYSGSVVNPY

-701 PDTSNLNATASVYL
+701 PNTSNLNSTASVYL
-715 PFFDRGWWS
+715 PFFDGEWWS

-738 KNTIYLGDDA
+738 KNNIYLGDDS
-748 AQIGFQA
+748 AQIGYQA
-755 SSSLTA
+755 SSSLVG
-761 TDAVWT
+761 TDSVWT
-767 GSSGVSYLGTGS
+767 GSNGISYLGTGS
-779 LAGYNMF
+779 LASYNMF

-794 YYTVVLNEES
+794 YYNIVLNEES
-804 FDDFVMDPNAIDGN
+804 FDAFVMDPNSIGGN
-818 GINGAPDQLAFRAS
+818 SLNGAPDQLAFRAS
-832 LGGELYTGSAS
+832 LGGELYTSSIS
-843 IHPKVTGSWI
+843 IHPKITGSWV
-853 ATSSFASDSNFS
+853 ATSSFASNSGFNFN
-865 FDVTPYFGPN
+865 VTPYFEPN
-875 VEQVFLLE
+875 TEQVFLLE
-883 PIAGIRN
+883 PIAGLRN
-890 RVADKIR
+890 RVNDKVRI
-897 VVDEILPTGDTLS
+897 VDEILPTGDTLS
-910 TYISIQQNSPIS
+910 AYISIQQNSPVS

-942 NDDITAQLA
+942 NDDITAQLP

-974 LDALRNSYFE
+974 LDALRNSYFQ

-1048 FGAMNNPLSFQDI
+1048 FGVSGSTDNGSYSLNVPIGFQDI

-1071 GLLDGQTIYTASSD
+1071 GLLDGQTIYTASSN

-1195 YDLITRNPAST
+1195 YDLVTRNPAST
-1206 ATYYTGS
+1206 VTYFTAS
-1213 LAVFSP
+1213 LAVFDSTT
-1219 SVAKQ
+1219 AKQ
-1224 NAIDFLIT
+1224 NCVDFLLT
-1232 RSPGEGL
+1232 RIPGDGL
-1239 MQAAFTFRP
+1239 MQAAFTFQP

-1261 GTGSDGG
+1261 GTGSDPGG
-1268 AIGGNNGSNILYLDR
+1268 NGSNVLYLDKI
-1283 LNAVG
+1283 NAIGSVG
-1288 NFDDVGNGTLVPL
+1288 MGNGTLIPL
-1301 NSNLQLRSASYSGPA
+1301 DSNFQFKSASTSDSSP
-1316 TTGPFY
+1316 GPFY
-1322 EQSTGFANQSDIGW
+1322 DVGFTAQSNRGW
-1336 ANPYVGGT
+1336 ASPYVGGT
-1344 PPFYGMSP
+1344 SPFFGMSP
-1352 TNGPLPKDF
+1352 TNDPPKDILL
-1361 VDGEI
+1361 I
-1366 DTNLTGALVIPD
+1366 DSNITGALIIPD
-1378 NNSVPFVF
+1378 QYPSFVF
-1386 GIDALTPG
+1386 GISSSVAIGQP
-1394 STITLY
+1394 ITLY
-1400 FEYPLQ
+1400 FEIPLQ
-1406 YNFVGVTVNNTA
+1406 YNFVGVTVNNT
-1418 DDGSNGTPVGGV
+1418 DDTGIDYT
-1430 NYSTLWQQVE
+1430 TLWQQCE

-1447 DKTGTTVAVGSYA
+1447 DKTGTTVAVGSYQ
-1460 GGQPQ
+1460 GGQPT
-1465 PLIVAPLSPTRTS
+1465 PLAVAPLSPTRTA
-1478 VYVANNPIPL
+1478 VYVIGNPVSI
-1488 VGLGS
+1488 VGLES
-1493 GENTPFNTT
+1493 GDNAPFNTT
-1502 ASQYS
+1502 SSLFS
-1507 NQNYSVI
+1507 NQNYPVI

-1522 FTYNEFNALINNAVE
+1522 FTYNEFNALIDNAVE

-1559 QAAISASQY
+1559 QAVISASQLD
-1568 GLGFSTL
+1568 LGFSTL

-1588 ILPRY
+1588 VLPRY

-1614 KDPVINYYGNIV
+1614 KEPVINYYGNIV

-1682 SAEIF
+1682 PAEIF

-1765 DRYATGSNFDTV
+1765 DRYATGSSFDTV
-1777 FSASLLIS
+1777 YSASILIS
-1785 QSLEAGNRFFVTLY
+1785 QSLEAGNKFFVTLY
-1799 SASSYPLPTFE
+1799 SASAYPLPTFE

-1886 GTDGQGNINVS
+1886 GTDGQGNISVS

-1902 LIFQSNPFPQ
+1902 LIWQANPFPQ
-1912 PVILEIRSNYF
+1912 PVILEIRSDYF

-1930 GGYVIPVDFNINM
+1930 GGYVIPVDFNVNM

-1966 VSLPLAP
+1966 VSLPIAP

-1988 TNLFLPVGRAGISN
+1988 TNLFLPVGRSGISN
-2002 GEQVNVGGQIYI
+2002 GEQVNVGNQIYI
-2014 WNSGTQRWE
+2014 WNQGNQTWVLSP
-2023 SAPFSGG
+2023 SSGG
-2030 SGTARPGG
+2030 SGTSRPRK
-2038 V
+2038 

>member
-1 MQQPVIIPIN
+1 MQQPVITSIN
-11 PDTFAVQDYT
+11 PDIFAVQDYT
-21 FEDFTIVP
+21 FEDFIIVP
-29 NFEITSSFITLT
+29 NFEVTSSFITST

-65 FTEDPGIIVSGGY
+65 FTDDAGIIASGGY
-78 ATMDIDPSTTLID
+78 ATMDIDPSATLID

-106 QNELGSSPTASFFI
+106 QNELGSNPTSLFYI
-120 KDISADRTELRLSSN
+120 KDISPDRTELRLSSN
-135 AISGST
+135 FISGST

-149 DTQLSGSSYFDG
+149 SAQLASSSYFDG
-161 FYLNFGDNKIIIAV
+161 FYLNFGDNKIVIAV
-175 NSQLEG
+175 NSQLDG
-181 TDILIKLYE
+181 TDVLIKLYE

-198 KSTCWIVTKV
+198 KSTCWVVTKV

-218 ISEIIPIANDVIFI
+218 VSEIVPVDLDIVYL

-242 DKISNST
+242 DEINNST
-249 SFKSYADLVGTT
+249 EFKSYAELVGTT

-280 NIEYGSGSVMLWENF
+280 NIEYASGSTMLWENF
-295 IQFSSGEQRVKNFY
+295 IQFSSAEQRVKNFY
-309 EKLSLIQGFQDDLN
+309 EKLSLIQGYQDDLN
-323 EYIFSITG
+323 TYIFSITG

-343 GVTQTKINNLIKNFD
+343 EVTQKKINSLIKNFD
-358 DFEYFLYYTSGSTS
+358 DFEYYLYYTSGGAAY
-372 WPKTNSQ
+372 PKTNTQ

-384 ANTGSVAGLGWL
+384 ANTGSVDGLNWL

-404 IFDNENQN
+404 TFDNGNQN

-419 EYIRNDS
+419 EYVRNDS
-426 ANESYILFVEMMGQ
+426 ANEPYILFIEMMGQ
-440 NYDNIWIYLKDVT
+440 NFDNIWVYLKDVT

-554 NLPYLLRKKGTPQA
+554 NMPYLLKKKGTPQA
-568 IRSLIASYGIPSTE
+568 IRALISSYGIPSTE

-590 KDRDNTNDWDYW
+590 KDRDNSNDWDYW

-608 VLTSSGNNYI
+608 TLTSSGDNYI
-618 SSSWSLNST
+618 SSSWTLNSA

-637 VEFRFKTNGLPTS
+637 LEFRFKTNGLPTS
-650 SIPYS
+650 NIPYS

-665 GESAITLKY
+665 GTSAITLKY

-679 TSGSYSGSVVNSY
+679 TSGSYSGSVVDTY

-701 PDTSNLNATASVYL
+701 PDTSDLNSTASVYL
-715 PFFDRGWWS
+715 PFFDGNWWS

-738 KNTIYLGDDA
+738 KNTIYLGDDS

-755 SSSLTA
+755 SSSLTD
-761 TDAVWT
+761 TDSVWT
-767 GSSGVSYLGTGS
+767 GSSGISYLGTGS

-804 FDDFVMDPNAIDGN
+804 FGDFVMDPDAIDGN
-818 GINGAPDQLAFRAS
+818 GTNGAPDQLAFRAS

-843 IHPKVTGSWI
+843 IHPKVTGSWV
-853 ATSSFASDSNFS
+853 ATSSFASNSNFN
-865 FDVTPYFGPN
+865 FNVTPYFGPN

-890 RVADKIR
+890 RVADKVR
-897 VVDEILPTGDTLS
+897 VVEEILPTGDTLS
-910 TYISIQQNSPIS
+910 PYISIQQNSPVS

-951 GFNLGE
+951 GLNLGE
-957 FIGDPR
+957 YIGDPR
-963 QISSSATSYPA
+963 QVFTQETSYPA

-1016 RTSLI
+1016 RTSLT

-1033 NKYPVPQVDISSSIA
+1033 NKYPVPQLHYSES
-1048 FGAMNNPLSFQDI
+1048 
-1061 TITAS
+1061 
-1066 IGSTR
+1066 
-1071 GLLDGQTIYTASSD
+1071 IYTGSI
-1085 YESIPLET
+1085 ESGF

-1107 SYQFRPVTSSTGQK
+1107 SYNLRPVTSSTGQR
-1121 YLAEYGSTI
+1121 YTAEYGSPI
-1130 ADSIGLNITQSWL
+1130 ADSMGLNVTQSWL
-1143 GFNTTPFG
+1143 GINITPSG
-1151 LTSFTQ
+1151 ALAFTQ

-1164 NGELSGSNLVVE
+1164 NGELSGSELVVE
-1176 DGDLNGGNPFLN
+1176 NGDLNGGNPFLS

-1195 YDLITRNPAST
+1195 YDLVTRNPAAT
-1206 ATYYTGS
+1206 ATYYTAS
-1213 LAVFSP
+1213 LAVYDSAT
-1219 SVAKQ
+1219 AKQ

-1232 RSPGEGL
+1232 RTGGEGL

-1248 SGSKTGTITTTVL
+1248 SGSRTGTITTTVL
-1261 GTGSDGG
+1261 ATGSDGSTT
-1268 AIGGNNGSNILYLDR
+1268 GGNNGSNILYLDKI
-1283 LNAVG
+1283 NAVG
-1288 NFDDVGNGTLVPL
+1288 NFDNVGDGTLVPL
-1301 NSNLQLRSASYSGPA
+1301 DSGLVFRSASYGGSVG
-1316 TTGPFY
+1316 TGPFY
-1322 EQSTGFANQSDIGW
+1322 EKNFIAQSDRGW
-1336 ANPYVGGT
+1336 ASPYVGGT
-1344 PPFYGMSP
+1344 SPFFGMSP
-1352 TNGPLPKDF
+1352 TNGKLPSDAIF
-1361 VDGEI
+1361 GDI
-1366 DTNLTGALVIPD
+1366 DTELTGALIIPSEYTD
-1378 NNSVPFVF
+1378 FVF
-1386 GIDALTPG
+1386 GMDALTPG

-1400 FEYPLQ
+1400 YEYPLQ
-1406 YNFVGVTVNNTA
+1406 YNFVGVSVNNTA
-1418 DDGSNGTPVGGV
+1418 DTGENGVPTFTGT
-1430 NYSTLWQQVE
+1430 NYTTLWQQVE
-1440 AITMNWV
+1440 ALTMNWV
-1447 DKTGTTVAVGSYA
+1447 DKTGTTVAVGSYQ
-1460 GGQPQ
+1460 GGQPV
-1465 PLIVAPLSPTRTS
+1465 PVTVAPVNLTRTA
-1478 VYVANNPIPL
+1478 VYITGDPVPV
-1488 VGLGS
+1488 VGLQS
-1493 GENTPFNTT
+1493 GENAPFNTT

-1507 NQNYSVI
+1507 NQNFPVI

-1522 FTYNEFNALINNAVE
+1522 FTYNEFNALIDNAVE
-1537 TAGAPGFYDL
+1537 TAGAQGFYDL

-1552 GTVPVNY
+1552 ITIPVNY
-1559 QAAISASQY
+1559 NSVISASIF
-1568 GLGFSTL
+1568 GSGSSTL
-1575 APIQSY
+1575 APVQSY

-1598 ISALYNVFT
+1598 IAQNYNT
-1607 PGDQSFG
+1607 WSLGDQSFG
-1614 KDPVINYYGNIV
+1614 KDPVINYYGNIA
-1626 FNVDF
+1626 FNIDF
-1631 VQGTYP
+1631 VGGTYP
-1637 EMAKGTSLNV
+1637 EMAKGTALNV
-1647 KSIGIFQDPSKT
+1647 KNIGIFQDPSKT
-1659 EIIDQNTPSTFNF
+1659 EIIDQNNPSVFNF
-1672 LLDQYLGYNQ
+1672 LIDQYLGYNQ
-1682 SAEIF
+1682 TAQIF
-1687 SNDLSPIKDNNIITA
+1687 SNDVSPIKDNKIISA
-1702 NGQIGFPANSI
+1702 NGQIGFPANSV

-1728 NFSGSWVDSTR
+1728 NFSGSWVDSTK

-1747 GFTPASPFVM
+1747 AFTPASPFIL
-1757 KNQVVDDN
+1757 KGQVVDDN

-1777 FSASLLIS
+1777 YSASLLVS
-1785 QSLEAGNRFFVTLY
+1785 ASLSNGNRWFVSLY
-1799 SASSYPLPTFE
+1799 SGSSYPLPTFD
-1810 EYYVNQ
+1810 EYYNNQ
-1816 LSLIPFNS
+1816 SSMIPFNS
-1824 GSNIDHSAANSLA
+1824 GSNIDHTQANSLA
-1837 TQGVYEIASVSL
+1837 TQGVYEIASISL
-1849 IPSGSGGFGNGMLAG
+1849 IPSGSGGFGDGMLSG
-1864 TTASFFQF
+1864 TTASFWQF
-1872 KTGSGYEVPETRPL
+1872 KTGSGYEVPETRPV

-1902 LIFQSNPFPQ
+1902 LIWKANPFPQ
-1912 PVILEIRSNYF
+1912 PVILEIRSDYF

-1930 GGYVIPVDFNINM
+1930 GGYVIPTDFNTNM

-1956 PQVTS
+1956 PQVTT

-1966 VSLPLAP
+1966 VSLPIAA
-1973 GTGGATTTGAAPTQN
+1973 GEGNATTTGAAPTQN
-1988 TNLFLPVGRAGISN
+1988 TNLFLPVGRKGISN
-2002 GEQVNVGGQIYI
+2002 GEQVTIGTQIYI
-2014 WNSGTQRWE
+2014 WNEGNQTWILSSPSTTIK
-2023 SAPFSGG
+2023 P
-2030 SGTARPGG
+2030 

>member
-1 MQQPVIIPIN
+1 MQQPVITSIN
-11 PDTFAVQDYT
+11 PDIFAVQDYT

-29 NFEITSSFITLT
+29 NFEVTSSFITST

-65 FTEDPGIIVSGGY
+65 FTDDAGIIASGGY
-78 ATMDIDPSTTLID
+78 ATMDIDPSATLVA
-91 NGYDVGVYNIVYNFF
+91 NGFDVGVYNIVYNFF
-106 QNELGSSPTASFFI
+106 QNELGSNPTASFYI
-120 KDISADRTELRLSSN
+120 KDISPDRTELRLSSN
-135 AISGST
+135 FISGST

-149 DTQLSGSSYFDG
+149 SAQLASSSYFDG
-161 FYLNFGDNKIIIAV
+161 FYLNFGDNKIAIAV
-175 NSQLEG
+175 NSQLDG
-181 TDILIKLYE
+181 TDVLIKLYE

-198 KSTCWIVTKV
+198 KSTCWVVTKV

-218 ISEIIPIANDVIFI
+218 LSEIVPLANDIIFL
-232 QGPNTNLQIQ
+232 QGPNTNLQIK
-242 DKISNST
+242 DEINNST
-249 SFKSYADLVGTT
+249 EFKSYAELVGTT

-280 NIEYGSGSVMLWENF
+280 NIEYASGSTMLWENF
-295 IQFSSGEQRVKNFY
+295 IQFSSAEQRVKNFY
-309 EKLSLIQGFQDDLN
+309 EKLSLIQGYQDDLN
-323 EYIFSITG
+323 TYIFSITG

-343 GVTQTKINNLIKNFD
+343 EVTQKKIDNLIRNFD
-358 DFEYFLYYTSGSTS
+358 DFEYYLYYTSGGAAY
-372 WPKTNSQ
+372 PKTNSQ

-384 ANTGSVAGLGWL
+384 ANTGSVAGLDWL
-396 STYTGSGA
+396 TAYTASGA

-419 EYIRNDS
+419 EYVRNDS
-426 ANESYILFVEMMGQ
+426 ANEPYILFIEMMGQ

-507 STLPGTTGT
+507 NALPGTTGT

-539 PQDDTNKMLYKRLYH
+539 PQDDTNKMIYKRLYH
-554 NLPYLLRKKGTPQA
+554 NLPYLLNKKGTPQA
-568 IRSLIASYGIPSTE
+568 IRALIASYGIPSTE

-608 VLTSSGNNYI
+608 ALTSSGDNYI
-618 SSSWSLNST
+618 SSSWSLNSD
-627 WGAPDNVPAT
+627 WGAPDDVPAT

-679 TSGSYSGSVVNSY
+679 TSGSYSGSVVNPY

-843 IHPKVTGSWI
+843 IHPKVTGSWV

-1048 FGAMNNPLSFQDI
+1048 FGAINNPLSFQDI

-1085 YESIPLET
+1085 YESIPLEN
-1093 ITGSQGGAYADLSA
+1093 ITGSQGGGFADLSA

-1130 ADSIGLNITQSWL
+1130 ADSIGLNLTQSFL

-1151 LTSFTQ
+1151 LTAFTQ
-1157 SNAQEFF
+1157 SNAEEFF
-1164 NGELSGSNLVVE
+1164 NGELSGSSLVVE
-1176 DGDLNGGNPFLN
+1176 NGDLNGGNPFLN

-1195 YDLITRNPAST
+1195 YDLVTRNPAST
-1206 ATYYTGS
+1206 ATYYTAS
-1213 LAVFSP
+1213 LAVFDSAT
-1219 SVAKQ
+1219 AKQ

-1232 RSPGEGL
+1232 RTGGEGL
-1239 MQAAFTFRP
+1239 MQAAFTFQP
-1248 SGSKTGTITTTVL
+1248 SGSGTGTITTTVL
-1261 GTGSDGG
+1261 ATGSDGG
-1268 AIGGNNGSNILYLDR
+1268 TTGGNNGSNILYLDKI
-1283 LNAVG
+1283 NAVG
-1288 NFDDVGNGTLVPL
+1288 NFDNVGNGTLVPRD
-1301 NSNLQLRSASYSGPA
+1301 SGLQFRSASYSGPGG
-1316 TTGPFY
+1316 TGPFY
-1322 EQSTGFANQSDIGW
+1322 QKNFIAQSDLGW
-1336 ANPYVGGT
+1336 ASPYVGGT
-1344 PPFYGMSP
+1344 SPFFGMSP
-1352 TNGPLPKDF
+1352 TNGKLP
-1361 VDGEI
+1361 VDAVYGEI
-1366 DTNLTGALVIPD
+1366 DTNLTGALVIPEEYTD
-1378 NNSVPFVF
+1378 FVF
-1386 GIDALTPG
+1386 GTDALTPG
-1394 STITLY
+1394 SSITLY

-1406 YNFVGVTVNNTA
+1406 YNFVGVSVNNTA
-1418 DDGSNGTPVGGV
+1418 DDGSNGVPSSGI
-1430 NYSTLWQQVE
+1430 NYATLWQQVE
-1440 AITMNWV
+1440 ALTMNWV
-1447 DKTGTTVAVGSYA
+1447 DKTGTTVAVGSYQ
-1460 GGQPQ
+1460 GGQPV
-1465 PLIVAPLSPTRTS
+1465 PVTVAPVSLTRTA
-1478 VYVANNPIPL
+1478 VYITGDPIPV
-1488 VGLGS
+1488 VGLQS
-1493 GENTPFNTT
+1493 GENAPFNTT

-1507 NQNYSVI
+1507 NQNFPVI

-1537 TAGAPGFYDL
+1537 TPGANGFYDL

-1552 GTVPVNY
+1552 GTIPVNY
-1559 QAAISASQY
+1559 NSVISASIF
-1568 GLGFSTL
+1568 GSGSSTL
-1575 APIQSY
+1575 APVQSY

-1598 ISALYNVFT
+1598 IAQNYNT
-1607 PGDQSFG
+1607 WSLGDQSFG
-1614 KDPVINYYGNIV
+1614 KDPVINYYGNIA
-1626 FNVDF
+1626 FNIDF
-1631 VQGTYP
+1631 VGGTYP
-1637 EMAKGTSLNV
+1637 EMAKGTALNV
-1647 KSIGIFQDPSKT
+1647 KNIGIFQDPSKT
-1659 EIIDQNTPSTFNF
+1659 EIVDQNNPNVFNF
-1672 LLDQYLGYNQ
+1672 LIDQYLGYNQ
-1682 SAEIF
+1682 SAQIF
-1687 SNDLSPIKDNNIITA
+1687 SNDVSPIKDNKIITA
-1702 NGQIGFPANSI
+1702 NGQIGFPANSV

-1728 NFSGSWVDSTR
+1728 NFSGSWVDSTK

-1747 GFTPASPFVM
+1747 GFTPASPFIL
-1757 KNQVVDDN
+1757 KGQVVDDN

-1777 FSASLLIS
+1777 YSASLLVS
-1785 QSLEAGNRFFVTLY
+1785 ASLSNGNRWFVSLY
-1799 SASSYPLPTFE
+1799 SGSSYPLPTFD
-1810 EYYVNQ
+1810 EYYNDQ
-1816 LSLIPFNS
+1816 SSMIPFNS
-1824 GSNIDHSAANSLA
+1824 GSNIDHTAANSLA
-1837 TQGVYEIASVSL
+1837 TQGVYEVASISL
-1849 IPSGSGGFGNGMLAG
+1849 IPSGSGGFGSGMLAT
-1864 TTASFFQF
+1864 TTASFWQF
-1872 KTGSGYEVPETRPL
+1872 KTGSGYEVPETRPV
-1886 GTDGQGNINVS
+1886 GTDGQGNISVS

-1902 LIFQSNPFPQ
+1902 LIWQANPFPQ
-1912 PVILEIRSNYF
+1912 PVILEIRSDYF

-1930 GGYVIPVDFNINM
+1930 GGYVIPTDFNNNM
-1943 KSSLSVLQNTTIT
+1943 KSSLSVLQNTNIT
-1956 PQVTS
+1956 PRVTS

-1966 VSLPLAP
+1966 VSLPIAE

-2002 GEQVNVGGQIYI
+2002 GEQVTIGTKIYI
-2014 WNSGTQRWE
+2014 WNQGSQTWVY
-2023 SAPFSGG
+2023 SPSSGG
-2030 SGTARPGG
+2030 SGTAKP
-2038 V
+2038 VV

>member
-1 MQQPVIIPIN
+1 MQQPVITPIN
-11 PDTFAVQDYT
+11 PDIFAVQDYT

-29 NFEITSSFITLT
+29 NFEVTSSFITFT

-65 FTEDPGIIVSGGY
+65 FTDDAGIIASGGY
-78 ATMDIDPSTTLID
+78 ATMNIDPSTTLVD

-106 QNELGSSPTASFFI
+106 QNELGSNPTASFYI
-120 KDISADRTELRLSSN
+120 KDISPDRTELRLSSN
-135 AISGST
+135 FISGST

-149 DTQLSGSSYFDG
+149 SAQLASSSYFDG

-175 NSQLEG
+175 NSQLDG
-181 TDILIKLYE
+181 TDVLIKLYE
-190 ALPEQFVV
+190 ALPEQFVI
-198 KSTCWIVTKV
+198 KSTCWVVTKV

-218 ISEIIPIANDVIFI
+218 VSEIIPIDLDITYL
-232 QGPNTNLQIQ
+232 QGPNVNLQIK
-242 DKISNST
+242 DEINNST
-249 SFKSYADLVGTT
+249 EFKSYAELVGTT

-280 NIEYGSGSVMLWENF
+280 NIEYASGSTMLWENF
-295 IQFSSGEQRVKNFY
+295 IQFSSAEQRVKNFY
-309 EKLSLIQGFQDDLN
+309 EKLSLIQGYQDDLN
-323 EYIFSITG
+323 TYIFSITG
-331 STSSSYYTSASQ
+331 STSASYYTSASQ
-343 GVTQTKINNLIKNFD
+343 EVTQNKINNLIKNFD
-358 DFEYFLYYTSGSTS
+358 DFEYYLYFTSGGAAY
-372 WPKTNSQ
+372 PKTNSQ

-384 ANTGSVAGLGWL
+384 ANTGSVAGLNWL

-404 IFDNENQN
+404 TFDNNNQN
-412 NLIYTIP
+412 NLVYTIP
-419 EYIRNDS
+419 EYVRNNSLNDP
-426 ANESYILFVEMMGQ
+426 YILFIEMMGQ
-440 NYDNIWIYLKDVT
+440 NFDNIWVYLKDVT

-498 IDPSGSLIT
+498 ISPSGSLIT
-507 STLPGTTGT
+507 NTLPGTTGS

-528 TSYVTASNELI
+528 TSYITASNELI

-554 NLPYLLRKKGTPQA
+554 NIPYLLKKKGTPQA
-568 IRSLIASYGIPSTE
+568 IRALISSYGIPSTE

-608 VLTSSGNNYI
+608 TLTSSGDNYI
-618 SSSWSLNST
+618 SSSWTLNSA

-637 VEFRFKTNGLPTS
+637 LEFRFKTNGLPTS
-650 SIPYS
+650 NIPYS

-665 GESAITLKY
+665 GTSAITLKY

-679 TSGSYSGSVVNSY
+679 TSGSYSGSVVDTY

-701 PDTSNLNATASVYL
+701 PDTSDLNSTASVYL
-715 PFFDRGWWS
+715 PFFDGNWWS

-755 SSSLTA
+755 SSSLTD
-761 TDAVWT
+761 TDSVWT
-767 GSSGVSYLGTGS
+767 GSSGISYLGTGS

-804 FDDFVMDPNAIDGN
+804 FDDFVMDPDAIDGN

-843 IHPKVTGSWI
+843 IHPKVTGSWV
-853 ATSSFASDSNFS
+853 ATSSFASNSNFN
-865 FDVTPYFGPN
+865 FNVTPYFGPN

-890 RVADKIR
+890 RVNDKVR
-897 VVDEILPTGDTLS
+897 VVEEILPAGDTLS
-910 TYISIQQNSPIS
+910 PYISIQQNSPVS

-951 GFNLGE
+951 GLNLGE
-957 FIGDPR
+957 YIGDPR
-963 QISSSATSYPA
+963 QVFTQETSYPA

-1016 RTSLI
+1016 RTSLT

-1093 ITGSQGGAYADLSA
+1093 ITGSQAGGFATLGDSYVSDRAVTA
-1107 SYQFRPVTSSTGQK
+1107 SNGQVFT
-1121 YLAEYGSTI
+1121 APWASPI
-1130 ADSIGLNITQSWL
+1130 ADSIGLNVTQSWL
-1143 GFNTTPFG
+1143 GFNTTPSG
-1151 LTSFTQ
+1151 SVAFTQ

-1164 NGELSGSNLVVE
+1164 DGELSGSNLVVE
-1176 DGDLNGGNPFLN
+1176 NGDLNGGNPFLS

-1195 YDLITRNPAST
+1195 YDLVTRNAAST
-1206 ATYYTGS
+1206 VTYYTAS
-1213 LAVFSP
+1213 LAVFDSTT
-1219 SVAKQ
+1219 AKQ

-1239 MQAAFTFRP
+1239 MQAAFTFIP
-1248 SGSKTGTITTTVL
+1248 SGSRTGTITTTVL
-1261 GTGSDGG
+1261 ATGSDGVN
-1268 AIGGNNGSNILYLDR
+1268 IGGNNGSNVLYLDK

-1288 NFDDVGNGTLVPL
+1288 NFDNVGDGTLVPL
-1301 NSNLQLRSASYSGPA
+1301 DTIFQFRSASYGGSVG
-1316 TTGPFY
+1316 TGPFY
-1322 EQSTGFANQSDIGW
+1322 QQGTGFTVQSDLGW
-1336 ANPYVGGT
+1336 ASPYVGGT
-1344 PPFYGMSP
+1344 APFYGMYP
-1352 TNGPLPKDF
+1352 TNGPLSKDF
-1361 VDGEI
+1361 VFGDI
-1366 DTNLTGALVIPD
+1366 DTELTGALIIP
-1378 NNSVPFVF
+1378 NEYPNFTF
-1386 GIDALTPG
+1386 GLDALAPG

-1418 DDGSNGTPVGGV
+1418 DDGSSGIPSTGV
-1430 NYSTLWQQVE
+1430 NYTTLWQQVE
-1440 AITMNWV
+1440 ALTMNWV

-1465 PLIVAPLSPTRTS
+1465 PVTIAPLSPTLTT
-1478 VYVANNPIPL
+1478 VYVTGNPIP
-1488 VGLGS
+1488 VIGLNS
-1493 GENTPFNTT
+1493 GENAPFNTT
-1502 ASQYS
+1502 ASSYS
-1507 NQNYSVI
+1507 NQNFPVV

-1522 FTYNEFNALINNAVE
+1522 FTYNEFNALIDNAVI
-1537 TAGAPGFYDL
+1537 TAGAEGFYDL

-1552 GTVPVNY
+1552 ITVPVNY
-1559 QAAISASQY
+1559 QTVISASIY
-1568 GLGFSTL
+1568 GSGSATL
-1575 APIQSY
+1575 APVQSY

-1598 ISALYNVFT
+1598 IAQTYNSWSL
-1607 PGDQSFG
+1607 GDQSFG
-1614 KDPVINYYGNIV
+1614 KDPVINYYGNIA
-1626 FNVDF
+1626 FNIDY

-1637 EMAKGTSLNV
+1637 EMSTGTALNV
-1647 KSIGIFQDPSKT
+1647 KNIGIFQDPSKT
-1659 EIIDQNTPSTFNF
+1659 EIVDQNTPDVFNF
-1672 LLDQYLGYNQ
+1672 LIDQYLGYSQ

-1687 SNDLSPIKDNNIITA
+1687 SNDVSPIKDNDIRTLD
-1702 NGQIGFPANSI
+1702 GTIGWPANST

-1718 QQTFGAGSPY
+1718 QQNFG
-1728 NFSGSWVDSTR
+1728 DSF
-1739 GGLVFYGT
+1739 GGVFW
-1747 GFTPASPFVM
+1747 
-1757 KNQVVDDN
+1757 
-1765 DRYATGSNFDTV
+1765 TGSLNSIILCSSDYILYPQAVNDNNQYITASISAGKNSAVYTV
-1777 FSASLLIS
+1777 ISASVLVSESIS
-1785 QSLEAGNRFFVTLY
+1785 AGNDWYLTLY
-1799 SASSYPLPTFE
+1799 TGSAYPLPTIE
-1810 EYYVNQ
+1810 DAYASGG
-1816 LSLIPFNS
+1816 LSPYNS
-1824 GSNIDHSAANSLA
+1824 GSVYNYSTQFSLA
-1837 TQGVYEIASVSL
+1837 GQGVYKITSFETLGFSPAGIATSNPFKITVDKPL
-1849 IPSGSGGFGNGMLAG
+1849 PDNAKGLGSGSKSDNN
-1864 TTASFFQF
+1864 
-1872 KTGSGYEVPETRPL
+1872 TG
-1886 GTDGQGNINVS
+1886 
-1897 QSLSA
+1897 LSA
-1902 LIFQSNPFPQ
+1902 LIWKANPFPQ
-1912 PVILEIRSNYF
+1912 PVILESRPDYF

-1930 GGYVIPVDFNINM
+1930 GGYAIPTDFNTSM

-1956 PQVTS
+1956 PQVTT

-1966 VSLPLAP
+1966 VSLPIAA

-1988 TNLFLPVGRAGISN
+1988 TNLFLPVGRSGLSN
-2002 GEQVNVGGQIYI
+2002 GEQVNVGNKIYI
-2014 WNSGTQRWE
+2014 WNEGNQTWVLSSPSGNL
-2023 SAPFSGG
+2023 
-2030 SGTARPGG
+2030 RPMN
-2038 V
+2038 

>member
-1 MQQPVIIPIN
+1 MQQPVITSIN
-11 PDTFAVQDYT
+11 PDIFAVQDYT

-29 NFEITSSFITLT
+29 NFEVTSSFITTT

-78 ATMDIDPSTTLID
+78 ATMDIDPSTTLIN

-120 KDISADRTELRLSSN
+120 KDISPDRTELRLSSN
-135 AISGST
+135 AISSST
-141 ILETYPEF
+141 ILGTYPEF
-149 DTQLSGSSYFDG
+149 SAQLASSSYFDG
-161 FYLNFGDNKIIIAV
+161 FYLNFGDNKIVIAT

-190 ALPEQFVV
+190 ALPEQFVI
-198 KSTCWIVTKV
+198 KSTCWVVTKV

-331 STSSSYYTSASQ
+331 STSSSYYTSTSQ

-419 EYIRNDS
+419 EYIRNNS

-440 NYDNIWIYLKDVT
+440 NFDNIWVYLKDVT

-490 SLYTAFLG
+490 SLYIAFLG
-498 IDPSGSLIT
+498 IDISGSLIT
-507 STLPGTTGT
+507 NTLPGTTGT
-516 LPVPTGSGLDYV
+516 LPVLSGSGLDYV

-554 NLPYLLRKKGTPQA
+554 NIPYLLKKKGTPQA
-568 IRSLIASYGIPSTE
+568 IRTLIASYGIPSTE

-602 YQRFNY
+602 YERFNY
-608 VLTSSGNNYI
+608 ALTSSGDNYV
-618 SSSWSLNST
+618 SSSWGLNSV

-637 VEFRFKTNGLPTS
+637 LEFRFKTNGLPTS
-650 SIPYS
+650 SIPLS
-655 QSLWSLTSGG
+655 QSLWSLNSGG
-665 GESAITLKY
+665 GTSAITLKY

-679 TSGSYSGSVVNSY
+679 TTGSYSGSIVNTY
-692 YQYAKLDFY
+692 YEYAKLDFH
-701 PDTSNLNATASVYL
+701 PDITDLNSTASVFL
-715 PFFDRGWWS
+715 PFFDGDWWS

-738 KNTIYLGDDA
+738 KNNIYLGDDS
-748 AQIGFQA
+748 AQIGYQA
-755 SSSLTA
+755 SSSLVG
-761 TDAVWT
+761 TDSVWT
-767 GSSGVSYLGTGS
+767 GSNGISYLGTGS
-779 LAGYNMF
+779 LASYNMF

-794 YYTVVLNEES
+794 YYTVVLNKES
-804 FDDFVMDPNAIDGN
+804 FDAFVMDPNSIGGN
-818 GINGAPDQLAFRAS
+818 GLNGAPDQLAFRAS
-832 LGGELYTGSAS
+832 LGGELYTSSIS
-843 IHPKVTGSWI
+843 IHPKITGSWE
-853 ATSSFASDSNFS
+853 ATSSFTSNSGFN
-865 FDVTPYFGPN
+865 FNVTPYFEPN

-883 PIAGIRN
+883 PIAGVRN
-890 RVADKIR
+890 RVNDKVRII
-897 VVDEILPTGDTLS
+897 DEILPLGDTLS
-910 TYISIQQNSPIS
+910 AYISIQQNSPIS

-942 NDDITAQLA
+942 NDDITAQLP

-974 LDALRNSYFE
+974 LDALRNSYFQ

-1176 DGDLNGGNPFLN
+1176 DGDLNGGNPFLT

-1195 YDLITRNPAST
+1195 YDLVTRNPAST
-1206 ATYYTGS
+1206 ATYYTAS
-1213 LAVFSP
+1213 LAVFDSAT
-1219 SVAKQ
+1219 AKQ

-1232 RSPGEGL
+1232 RTGGEGL
-1239 MQAAFTFRP
+1239 MQAAFTFQP
-1248 SGSKTGTITTTVL
+1248 SGSRTGEITTTVL
-1261 GTGSDGG
+1261 GTGSGDPGG
-1268 AIGGNNGSNILYLDR
+1268 SKVLYLDKI
-1283 LNAVG
+1283 NAVG
-1288 NFDDVGNGTLVPL
+1288 NFDNVGDGTLVPRDPG
-1301 NSNLQLRSASYSGPA
+1301 LQFRSASVPVA
-1316 TTGPFY
+1316 DLGPFY
-1322 EQSTGFANQSDIGW
+1322 RNGFITQNREGW

-1344 PPFYGMSP
+1344 SPFFGMSP
-1352 TNGPLPKDF
+1352 TNDAPKDILL
-1361 VDGEI
+1361 VDSEK
-1366 DTNLTGALVIPD
+1366 TGALIIPD
-1378 NNSVPFVF
+1378 QYADFVF
-1386 GIDALTPG
+1386 GISSSFAIGQP
-1394 STITLY
+1394 ITLY

-1406 YNFVGVTVNNTA
+1406 YNFIGVSVNNTA
-1418 DDGSNGTPVGGV
+1418 DTGENGVPSSTGI
-1430 NYSTLWQQVE
+1430 NYTTLWQQVE
-1440 AITMNWV
+1440 ALTMNWV
-1447 DKTGTTVAVGSYA
+1447 DKTGAIVAVGSYQ
-1460 GGQPQ
+1460 GGQPV
-1465 PLIVAPLSPTRTS
+1465 PVTVAPVSQERTAI
-1478 VYVANNPIPL
+1478 YVAGDPVPVI
-1488 VGLGS
+1488 GLGS
-1493 GENTPFNTT
+1493 GENAPFNTT

-1507 NQNYSVI
+1507 NQNFPVI

>member
-1 MQQPVIIPIN
+1 MQQPVITSIN
-11 PDTFAVQDYT
+11 PDIFAVQDYT

-29 NFEITSSFITLT
+29 NFEVTSSFITLT

-65 FTEDPGIIVSGGY
+65 FTDDPGIIVSGGY
-78 ATMDIDPSTTLID
+78 ATMDIDPSATLVA
-91 NGYDVGVYNIVYNFF
+91 NGFDVGVYNIVYNFF
-106 QNELGSSPTASFFI
+106 QNELGSNPTASFYI
-120 KDISADRTELRLSSN
+120 KDISPDRTELRLSSN
-135 AISGST
+135 FISGST

-149 DTQLSGSSYFDG
+149 SAQLASSSFFDG
-161 FYLNFGDNKIIIAV
+161 FYLNFGDNKIVIAV
-175 NSQLEG
+175 NSQLDG
-181 TDILIKLYE
+181 TDVLIKLYE
-190 ALPEQFVV
+190 ALPEQFVI

-208 ADPIAYNVSF
+208 ADPIAYNISF
-218 ISEIIPIANDVIFI
+218 LSEIVPLANDIIFL

-242 DKISNST
+242 DEINNST
-249 SFKSYADLVGTT
+249 EFKSYAELVGTT

-280 NIEYGSGSVMLWENF
+280 NIEYASGSTMLWENF
-295 IQFSSGEQRVKNFY
+295 IQFSSAEQRVKNFY
-309 EKLSLIQGFQDDLN
+309 EKLSLIQGYQDDLN
-323 EYIFSITG
+323 TYIFSITG

-343 GVTQTKINNLIKNFD
+343 EVTQRKINNLIRNFD
-358 DFEYFLYYTSGSTS
+358 DFEYYLYYTSGGAAY
-372 WPKTNSQ
+372 PKTNSQ

-396 STYTGSGA
+396 STYTASGA

-419 EYIRNDS
+419 EYVRNDS
-426 ANESYILFVEMMGQ
+426 ANEPYILFIEMMGQ

-507 STLPGTTGT
+507 NTLPGTTGT

-568 IRSLIASYGIPSTE
+568 IRTLIASYGIPSTE

-608 VLTSSGNNYI
+608 ALTSSGNNYI
-618 SSSWSLNST
+618 SSSWTLNSA

-637 VEFRFKTNGLPTS
+637 VEFRFKTKGLPTS

-655 QSLWSLTSGG
+655 QSLWSLNSSGG
-665 GESAITLKY
+665 NSAITLKY

-701 PDTSNLNATASVYL
+701 PDTSNLNSTASVYL
-715 PFFDRGWWS
+715 PFFDGGWWS
-724 VMLTRDNNDYNLYA
+724 VMLTKNNNVYNLYA

-755 SSSLTA
+755 SSSLTGA
-761 TDAVWT
+761 TGVWV

-794 YYTVVLNEES
+794 YYKTVLNEES
-804 FDDFVMDPNAIDGN
+804 FDDFVMDPDAIDGN
-818 GINGAPDQLAFRAS
+818 GTNGAPDQLAFRAS

-843 IHPKVTGSWI
+843 IHPKVTGSWV
-853 ATSSFASDSNFS
+853 ATSSFASNSSFNFNI
-865 FDVTPYFGPN
+865 TPYFGPN

-910 TYISIQQNSPIS
+910 PYISIQQNSPVS

-951 GFNLGE
+951 GLNLGE
-957 FIGDPR
+957 YIGDPR
-963 QISSSATSYPA
+963 QIFTTNTSYPA
-974 LDALRNSYFE
+974 LDNLRNSYFE

-991 ANDYI
+991 ANDYV

-1007 KMIKDFVPA
+1007 KMIKDFTPA
-1016 RTSLI
+1016 RTSLT

-1033 NKYPVPQVDISSSIA
+1033 NKYPVPQVTYS
-1048 FGAMNNPLSFQDI
+1048 QDI
-1061 TITAS
+1061 YTGS
-1066 IGSTR
+1066 I
-1071 GLLDGQTIYTASSD
+1071 
-1085 YESIPLET
+1085 ESGF
-1093 ITGSQGGAYADLSA
+1093 ITGSQGG
-1107 SYQFRPVTSSTGQK
+1107 SYVTLGDTYRGNRPVTSSEGQM
-1121 YLAEYGSTI
+1121 YTAPWASPI
-1130 ADSIGLNITQSWL
+1130 ADSIGLIVTQSWL
-1143 GFNTTPFG
+1143 GFNLTPSG
-1151 LTSFTQ
+1151 TLAYTQ
-1157 SNAQEFF
+1157 SNGEEFF
-1164 NGELSGSNLVVE
+1164 NGELSGSELIVE

-1188 VNTTPIL
+1188 VNTTPIV

-1206 ATYYTGS
+1206 VLYYTGS
-1213 LAVFSP
+1213 IPVLGST
-1219 SVAKQ
+1219 VAKQ
-1224 NAIDFLIT
+1224 NAVDFLIT
-1232 RSPGEGL
+1232 RSPSDGL
-1239 MQAAFTFRP
+1239 MQAAFTFVP
-1248 SGSKTGTITTTVL
+1248 SGSKVGTITTTVL
-1261 GTGSDGG
+1261 GTGSGDP
-1268 AIGGNNGSNILYLDR
+1268 AGSKVLYLDK

-1288 NFDDVGNGTLVPL
+1288 SSGDIGDGTLVPL
-1301 NSNLQLRSASYSGPA
+1301 STLYQFRSAS
-1316 TTGPFY
+1316 TTNLDPGPFY
-1322 EQSTGFANQSDIGW
+1322 EANFVQQSNRGW
-1336 ANPYVGGT
+1336 YDPYAGGT
-1344 PPFYGMSP
+1344 SPFFGMSP
-1352 TNGPLPKDF
+1352 TNDAPKD
-1361 VDGEI
+1361 VLLI
-1366 DTNLTGALVIPD
+1366 DSAITGALIIPD
-1378 NNSVPFVF
+1378 EYGDFVF
-1386 GIDALTPG
+1386 GISSSNAIG
-1394 STITLY
+1394 QSITLY

-1406 YNFVGVTVNNTA
+1406 YNFVGVTVNNT
-1418 DDGSNGTPVGGV
+1418 DDTGV
-1430 NYSTLWQQVE
+1430 DYTTLWQQVE
-1440 AITMNWV
+1440 ALTMNWV
-1447 DKTGTTVAVGSYA
+1447 DTTGATVAVGSFL
-1460 GGQPQ
+1460 GGQPV
-1465 PLIVAPLSPTRTS
+1465 PLTVAPLSPTRTA
-1478 VYVANNPIPL
+1478 VYVTDSPVPI
-1488 VGLGS
+1488 VGLRAGQ
-1493 GENTPFNTT
+1493 NTPFNTT
-1502 ASQYS
+1502 ASSYS
-1507 NQNYSVI
+1507 NQNFPVV

-1522 FTYNEFNALINNAVE
+1522 FTYNEFNAVINNALI
-1537 TAGAPGFYDL
+1537 TAGAPNFYDL

-1552 GTVPVNY
+1552 ITIPVNY
-1559 QAAISASQY
+1559 DSIISASIFDQ
-1568 GLGFSTL
+1568 GFATL
-1575 APIQSY
+1575 APVQSY
-1581 NWNVRRS
+1581 NWNLRRS

-1598 ISALYNVFT
+1598 IAQNYNTWSV
-1607 PGDQSFG
+1607 GDQSFG
-1614 KDPVINYYGNIV
+1614 KDPVINYYGNIA
-1626 FNVDF
+1626 FNIDY

-1637 EMAKGTSLNV
+1637 EMAKGTALNV
-1647 KSIGIFQDPSKT
+1647 KNIGIFQDPSKT
-1659 EIIDQNTPSTFNF
+1659 EIIDQNNPSVFNF
-1672 LLDQYLGYNQ
+1672 LIDQYLGYNQ
-1682 SAEIF
+1682 PAQIF
-1687 SNDLSPIKDNNIITA
+1687 SNDVSPIKDNKIITA
-1702 NGQIGFPANSI
+1702 NGQIGFPANSV
-1713 YFIPR
+1713 YFVPR
-1718 QQTFGAGSPY
+1718 QQTFGAGAPY

-1747 GFTPASPFVM
+1747 GFTPASPFIL
-1757 KNQVVDDN
+1757 KGQVVDDD
-1765 DRYATGSNFDTV
+1765 DRYATGSNFELV
-1777 FSASLLIS
+1777 FSSSLLVSASLD
-1785 QSLEAGNRFFVTLY
+1785 AGNRWFISLY
-1799 SASSYPLPTFE
+1799 SGSSYPLPTFD
-1810 EYYVNQ
+1810 EYYNSQ
-1816 LSLIPFNS
+1816 SLMIPFNS
-1824 GSNIDHSAANSLA
+1824 GSNIDHTAANSLA

-1849 IPSGSGGFGNGMLAG
+1849 IPSGSNGFGSGMLGG
-1864 TTASFFQF
+1864 TTASFWQF
-1872 KTGSGYEVPETRPL
+1872 KTGSGYEVPEDRPV
-1886 GTDGQGNINVS
+1886 GTDGQGNVGLNR
-1897 QSLSA
+1897 SLSA
-1902 LIFQSNPFPQ
+1902 LIWQSNPFPQ
-1912 PVILEIRSNYF
+1912 PVILEIRSDYF

-1930 GGYVIPVDFNINM
+1930 GGYVIPTNFNVNM

-1956 PQVTS
+1956 PQVTT

-1966 VSLPLAP
+1966 VSLPTDP

-1988 TNLFLPVGRAGISN
+1988 TNLFLPVGRAGVSN
-2002 GEQVNVGGQIYI
+2002 GEQVTVGGKIYI
-2014 WNSGTQRWE
+2014 WNDGSQTWVLSPP
-2023 SAPFSGG
+2023 SA
-2030 SGTARPGG
+2030 TIRP

>member
-1 MQQPVIIPIN
+1 MQQPVITSIN
-11 PDTFAVQDYT
+11 PDIFAVQDYT

-29 NFEITSSFITLT
+29 NFEVTSSFITST

-78 ATMDIDPSTTLID
+78 ATMDIDPSVTLVA

-106 QNELGSSPTASFFI
+106 QNELGSNPTASFYI
-120 KDISADRTELRLSSN
+120 KDISPDRTELRLSSN
-135 AISGST
+135 FVSGST

-149 DTQLSGSSYFDG
+149 SAQLASSSYFDG
-161 FYLNFGDNKIIIAV
+161 FYLNFGDNKIVIAV
-175 NSQLEG
+175 NSQLDG
-181 TDILIKLYE
+181 TDVLIKLYE
-190 ALPEQFVV
+190 ALPEQFVI
-198 KSTCWIVTKV
+198 KSTCWVVTKV

-218 ISEIIPIANDVIFI
+218 VSEIIPVDLNITYL
-232 QGPNTNLQIQ
+232 QGPNVNLQIK
-242 DKISNST
+242 DEINNST
-249 SFKSYADLVGTT
+249 EFKSYADLVGTT

-280 NIEYGSGSVMLWENF
+280 NIEYASGSTMLWENF
-295 IQFSSGEQRVKNFY
+295 IQFSSAEQRVKNFY
-309 EKLSLIQGFQDDLN
+309 EKLSLIQGYQDDLN
-323 EYIFSITG
+323 TYIFSITG
-331 STSSSYYTSASQ
+331 STSASYYTSASQ
-343 GVTQTKINNLIKNFD
+343 EVTQTKINNLIKNFD
-358 DFEYFLYYTSGSTS
+358 DFEYYLYYTSGGAAY
-372 WPKTNSQ
+372 PKTNSQ
-379 PPFIL
+379 PPFTL
-384 ANTGSVAGLGWL
+384 ANTGSVAGLNWL
-396 STYTGSGA
+396 TTYTGSGA
-404 IFDNENQN
+404 TFDNGNQN

-419 EYIRNDS
+419 EYVRNDS
-426 ANESYILFVEMMGQ
+426 VNEPYILFIEMMGQ
-440 NYDNIWIYLKDVT
+440 NFDNIWVYLKDVT

-498 IDPSGSLIT
+498 ISPSGSLIT
-507 STLPGTTGT
+507 NTLPGTTGT

-554 NLPYLLRKKGTPQA
+554 NIPYLLKKKGTPQA
-568 IRSLIASYGIPSTE
+568 IRALISSYGIPSTE

-608 VLTSSGNNYI
+608 ALTSSGNNYV
-618 SSSWSLNST
+618 SSSWTLNSA

-637 VEFRFKTNGLPTS
+637 LEFRFKTNGLPTS
-650 SIPYS
+650 SIPFS
-655 QSLWSLTSGG
+655 QSLWSLNSGG
-665 GESAITLKY
+665 GTSAIALKY

-679 TSGSYSGSVVNSY
+679 TTGSYSGSIVNTY

-701 PDTSNLNATASVYL
+701 PNTSNLNSTASVYL
-715 PFFDRGWWS
+715 PFFDGGWWS

-755 SSSLTA
+755 SSSLTG
-761 TDAVWT
+761 TDGVWT
-767 GSSGVSYLGTGS
+767 GSSSVSYLGTGS

-804 FDDFVMDPNAIDGN
+804 FDDFVMDPDAIDGN
-818 GINGAPDQLAFRAS
+818 GTNGAPDQLAFRAS
-832 LGGELYTGSAS
+832 LGGELYTSSVS
-843 IHPKVTGSWI
+843 IHPKVTGSWV
-853 ATSSFASDSNFS
+853 ATSSFASNSNFN
-865 FDVTPYFGPN
+865 FNVTPYFGPN

-890 RVADKIR
+890 RVNDKVRI
-897 VVDEILPTGDTLS
+897 VEEILPAGDTLS
-910 TYISIQQNSPIS
+910 PYISIQQNSPVS

-951 GFNLGE
+951 GLNLGE
-957 FIGDPR
+957 YIGDPR
-963 QISSSATSYPA
+963 QVFTKETSYPA
-974 LDALRNSYFE
+974 LNALRNSYFE

-1021 SGVVIKQHLLER
+1021 SGVVVKQHLLER

-1093 ITGSQGGAYADLSA
+1093 ITGSQGGGFATLGDSYVSNRAVTA
-1107 SYQFRPVTSSTGQK
+1107 SNGQ
-1121 YLAEYGSTI
+1121 LFTAPWASPI
-1130 ADSIGLNITQSWL
+1130 DDSIGLNVTQSWL
-1143 GFNTTPFG
+1143 GFNTTPLG
-1151 LTSFTQ
+1151 LASFTQ

-1164 NGELSGSNLVVE
+1164 NGELSGSELVVE
-1176 DGDLNGGNPFLN
+1176 NGSLNGDNPFLV

-1195 YDLITRNPAST
+1195 YDLVTRSPSST
-1206 ATYYTGS
+1206 VTYYTAS
-1213 LAVFSP
+1213 LAVFDSFT
-1219 SVAKQ
+1219 AKQ
-1224 NAIDFLIT
+1224 NSIDFLLT
-1232 RSPGEGL
+1232 RTPNEGL
-1239 MQAAFTFRP
+1239 MQAAFTFIP
-1248 SGSKTGTITTTVL
+1248 SGSRTGYITTTVL
-1261 GTGSDGG
+1261 GTGSGDV
-1268 AIGGNNGSNILYLDR
+1268 AGSKVLYLDR
-1283 LNAVG
+1283 LNALG
-1288 NFDDVGNGTLVPL
+1288 SSDDIGDGTLVPV
-1301 NSNLQLRSASYSGPA
+1301 STAYQFRSASVTNLDP
-1316 TTGPFY
+1316 GPFY
-1322 EQSTGFANQSDIGW
+1322 EANFVQQSNRGW
-1336 ANPYVGGT
+1336 ATPYVGGT
-1344 PPFYGMSP
+1344 SPFFGMSP
-1352 TNGPLPKDF
+1352 TNNPPKD
-1361 VDGEI
+1361 VLLIDGG
-1366 DTNLTGALVIPD
+1366 TTGALVIPD
-1378 NNSVPFVF
+1378 EYANFVF
-1386 GIDALTPG
+1386 GISSSDAVGQPV
-1394 STITLY
+1394 TLY
-1400 FEYPLQ
+1400 FESPLQ

-1418 DDGSNGTPVGGV
+1418 DDGTNGTPSSGV
-1430 NYSTLWQQVE
+1430 NYTTLWQQVE
-1440 AITMNWV
+1440 ALTMNWI
-1447 DKTGTTVAVGSYA
+1447 DKTGTTVSVGSYQ
-1460 GGQPQ
+1460 GGQPA
-1465 PLIVAPLSPTRTS
+1465 PITVAPLSPTRTA
-1478 VYVANNPIPL
+1478 VYVNGNPVPV

-1493 GENTPFNTT
+1493 GENAPFNTT
-1502 ASQYS
+1502 ASQNS
-1507 NQNYSVI
+1507 NQNFSVI

-1522 FTYNEFNALINNAVE
+1522 FTYNEYNALIDNAVI

-1552 GTVPVNY
+1552 GTIPVNY
-1559 QAAISASQY
+1559 LTVISASQFDS
-1568 GLGFSTL
+1568 GSATL
-1575 APIQSY
+1575 APVQSY

-1593 SGSKM
+1593 SGSKVTG
-1598 ISALYNVFT
+1598 LTYNVYT
-1607 PGDQSFG
+1607 PPTGSWPGDQSFG
-1614 KDPVINYYGNIV
+1614 KDPVINYYGNIA
-1626 FNVDF
+1626 FNIDY

-1637 EMAKGTSLNV
+1637 EMAKGTALNI
-1647 KSIGIFQDPSKT
+1647 KNIGIFQDPSKT
-1659 EIIDQNTPSTFNF
+1659 EIIDQNTPEIFNF
-1672 LLDQYLGYNQ
+1672 LVDQYLGYNQ
-1682 SAEIF
+1682 SAQIF
-1687 SNDLSPIKDNNIITA
+1687 SNDVSPIKDNSIVTA
-1702 NGQIGFPANSI
+1702 NGQIGFPANSV
-1713 YFIPR
+1713 YFVPR
-1718 QQTFGAGSPY
+1718 QQTFGAGAPY

-1747 GFTPASPFVM
+1747 GFTPASPFVL
-1757 KNQVVDDN
+1757 KSQVVDDN
-1765 DRYATGSNFDTV
+1765 DRYATGSNFDTLYSASISV
-1777 FSASLLIS
+1777 SASLN
-1785 QSLEAGNRFFVTLY
+1785 AGNRWFVTLY
-1799 SASSYPLPTFE
+1799 SASAYPLPTFE
-1810 EYYVNQ
+1810 EYYVSQ
-1816 LSLIPFNS
+1816 SSLIPFSS
-1824 GSNIDHSAANSLA
+1824 GSNYDHTFDNSLA
-1837 TQGVYEIASVSL
+1837 TQGVYELASINL
-1849 IPSGSGGFGNGMLAG
+1849 IPSGSSGFGQGMING
-1864 TTASFFQF
+1864 TTASFWQF

-1886 GTDGQGNINVS
+1886 GTDGQGNVGVN

-1902 LIFQSNPFPQ
+1902 LIWQANPFPQ
-1912 PVILEIRSNYF
+1912 PTILQIRLDYF

-1930 GGYVIPVDFNINM
+1930 GGYVVPTDFNTSM

-1956 PQVTS
+1956 PQVTT

-1966 VSLPLAP
+1966 VSLPIAP

-1988 TNLFLPVGRAGISN
+1988 TNLFLPVGRKGISN
-2002 GEQVNVGGQIYI
+2002 GEQVTVDGKIYI
-2014 WNSGTQRWE
+2014 WNEGNQTWVFSP
-2023 SAPFSGG
+2023 SSGG
-2030 SGTARPGG
+2030 SGTAKGG
-2038 V
+2038 L

>member
-11 PDTFAVQDYT
+11 PDIFAVQDYT

-29 NFEITSSFITLT
+29 NFEVTSSFITST

-50 GNNTLLT
+50 GNNALLT
-57 GSQLVDYT
+57 GSRLVDYT
-65 FTEDPGIIVSGGY
+65 FTDDPGIIVSGGY
-78 ATMDIDPSTTLID
+78 AIMDIDPSATLIV

-106 QNELGSSPTASFFI
+106 QNELGSNSTASFFI
-120 KDISADRTELRLSSN
+120 KDISSDRTELRLSSN

-141 ILETYPEF
+141 ILETYPSF
-149 DTQLSGSSYFDG
+149 SAQLASSSYFDG
-161 FYLNFGDNKIIIAV
+161 FYLNFGDNKIVIAV

-181 TDILIKLYE
+181 TDVLIKLYE
-190 ALPEQFVV
+190 ALPEQFVL
-198 KSTCWIVTKV
+198 KSTCWVVTKV

-218 ISEIIPIANDVIFI
+218 LSEIIPIANDVIYL
-232 QGPNTNLQIQ
+232 QGPNTNLQIK
-242 DKISNST
+242 DEINNST
-249 SFKSYADLVGTT
+249 DFKSYTDLVGTT

-280 NIEYGSGSVMLWENF
+280 NIEYASGSTMLWENF
-295 IQFSSGEQRVKNFY
+295 IQFSSAEQRVKNFY
-309 EKLSLIQGFQDDLN
+309 QKLSLIQGFQDDLN

-343 GVTQTKINNLIKNFD
+343 DVTQRKIDNLIRNFD
-358 DFEYFLYYTSGSTS
+358 DFEYYLYYTSGGAAY
-372 WPKTNSQ
+372 PKTNSQ

-384 ANTGSVAGLGWL
+384 ANTGSVTGLTWL
-396 STYTGSGA
+396 TTYTGSGDR
-404 IFDNENQN
+404 FDNGNQN

-426 ANESYILFVEMMGQ
+426 ANEPYILFIEMMGQ

-507 STLPGTTGT
+507 NTLPGTAGT

-528 TSYVTASNELI
+528 TSYITASNELI

-554 NLPYLLRKKGTPQA
+554 NIPYLLKKKGTPQA
-568 IRSLIASYGIPSTE
+568 IRALISSYGIPSTE

-590 KDRDNTNDWDYW
+590 KDRDNSNDWDYW

-608 VLTSSGNNYI
+608 ALTSSGNNYV
-618 SSSWSLNST
+618 SSSWTLNST
-627 WGAPDNVPAT
+627 WGAPNNVPAT
-637 VEFRFKTNGLPTS
+637 LEFRFKTNGLPTS
-650 SIPYS
+650 SIPFS
-655 QSLWSLTSGG
+655 QSLWSLNSGG
-665 GESAITLKY
+665 GSSAITLKY

-679 TSGSYSGSVVNSY
+679 TTGSYSGSIVNTY

-701 PDTSNLNATASVYL
+701 PNISSLTTTASVYL
-715 PFFDRGWWS
+715 PFFDGGWWS
-724 VMLTRDNNDYNLYA
+724 VMLTRNNNVYNLYA
-738 KNTIYLGDDA
+738 KNTLYQGDDA

-755 SSSLTA
+755 SSSLTGTA
-761 TDAVWT
+761 GVWT
-767 GSSGVSYLGTGS
+767 GSNGISYLGTGS
-779 LAGYNMF
+779 LASYNRF

-794 YYTVVLNEES
+794 YYKIVLNEES
-804 FDDFVMDPNAIDGN
+804 FDDFVMDPDAIDGN
-818 GINGAPDQLAFRAS
+818 GTNGAPDQLAFRAS

-843 IHPKVTGSWI
+843 IHPKVTGSWV
-853 ATSSFASDSNFS
+853 ATSSFASNSNFN
-865 FDVTPYFGPN
+865 FNVTPYFGPN

-890 RVADKIR
+890 RVNDKIR
-897 VVDEILPTGDTLS
+897 IVDEILPPGDTLS
-910 TYISIQQNSPIS
+910 TYISIQQNSPVS
-922 QSYTPD
+922 ESYTPD

-951 GFNLGE
+951 GLNLGE
-957 FIGDPR
+957 YIGDPR

-1021 SGVVIKQHLLER
+1021 SGIVIKQHLLER
-1033 NKYPVPQVDISSSIA
+1033 NKYPVPQVTYSED
-1048 FGAMNNPLSFQDI
+1048 
-1061 TITAS
+1061 
-1066 IGSTR
+1066 
-1071 GLLDGQTIYTASSD
+1071 IYTGSI
-1085 YESIPLET
+1085 ESGF
-1093 ITGSQGGAYADLSA
+1093 ITGSQGGAFADLSA
-1107 SYQFRPVTSSTGQK
+1107 SYQFRPVTSSTGQR
-1121 YLAEYGSTI
+1121 YTAEYGSTI
-1130 ADSIGLNITQSWL
+1130 ADSIGLNVTQSFL
-1143 GFNTTPFG
+1143 GFNVTPFG
-1151 LTSFTQ
+1151 LIAFTQ

-1164 NGELSGSNLVVE
+1164 NGELSGSDLVVE
-1176 DGDLNGGNPFLN
+1176 NGNLNGGNPFLS
-1188 VNTTPIL
+1188 VDTTPIL
-1195 YDLITRNPAST
+1195 YDLVTRNPAAT

-1232 RSPGEGL
+1232 RTPAEGL
-1239 MQAAFTFRP
+1239 MQAAFTFTP
-1248 SGSKTGTITTTVL
+1248 SGSRTGTITTTVL
-1261 GTGSDGG
+1261 GTGSAGPQ
-1268 AIGGNNGSNILYLDR
+1268 GSNVLYLDK

-1288 NFDDVGNGTLVPL
+1288 SNTNVGNGTLIPL
-1301 NSNLQLRSASYSGPA
+1301 DPNLQFRSASSSNGADP
-1316 TTGPFY
+1316 GPFY
-1322 EQSTGFANQSDIGW
+1322 DNGFALQSKEGW
-1336 ANPYVGGT
+1336 ASPYVGGT
-1344 PPFYGMSP
+1344 SPFFGMSP
-1352 TNGPLPKDF
+1352 TNNPSKDVLL
-1361 VDGEI
+1361 VDSAI
-1366 DTNLTGALVIPD
+1366 TGALIIPD
-1378 NNSVPFVF
+1378 QYSNFVF
-1386 GIDALTPG
+1386 GISSSVAIGQPV
-1394 STITLY
+1394 TLY

-1418 DDGSNGTPVGGV
+1418 DDGSNGTPASGI

-1440 AITMNWV
+1440 AIIMNWV
-1447 DKTGTTVAVGSYA
+1447 DKTGATVSLGSYQS
-1460 GGQPQ
+1460 GQPV
-1465 PLIVAPLSPTRTS
+1465 PVTVAPLSPTLTS
-1478 VYVANNPIPL
+1478 VYVTGNPVPII
-1488 VGLGS
+1488 GIGS
-1493 GENTPFNTT
+1493 GENAPFNTT
-1502 ASQYS
+1502 ASANS
-1507 NQNYSVI
+1507 NQNYPVI

-1522 FTYNEFNALINNAVE
+1522 FTYNENNALIDNAVI

-1552 GTVPVNY
+1552 AAIPVNY
-1559 QAAISASQY
+1559 QTVISASQ
-1568 GLGFSTL
+1568 LGSGSSTL
-1575 APIQSY
+1575 APVQSY

-1593 SGSKM
+1593 SGSKA
-1598 ISALYNVFT
+1598 IGLIYNFYT
-1607 PGDQSFG
+1607 PPTGSWPGDQSFG
-1614 KDPVINYYGNIV
+1614 KDPVINYYGNIA

-1637 EMAKGTSLNV
+1637 EMSTGTILNI
-1647 KSIGIFQDPSKT
+1647 KNIGIFQDTSKT
-1659 EIIDQNTPSTFNF
+1659 EIIDQNTPAVFNF
-1672 LLDQYLGYNQ
+1672 LIDQYLGFSQ

-1687 SNDLSPIKDNNIITA
+1687 SNDVSPIKDNSIRTLD
-1702 NGQIGFPANSI
+1702 GTIGWPANST

-1718 QQTFGAGSPY
+1718 QQTFANSLGGVFWTGSLNGIIFCSASY
-1728 NFSGSWVDSTR
+1728 NIF
-1739 GGLVFYGT
+1739 
-1747 GFTPASPFVM
+1747 P
-1757 KNQVVDDN
+1757 QIIDDN
-1765 DRYATGSNFDTV
+1765 NRYATASLPTGKTNTIYSV
-1777 FSASLLIS
+1777 ASASYIIS
-1785 QSLEAGNRFFVTLY
+1785 QSIINGNDWYITLY
-1799 SASSYPLPTFE
+1799 TGSTYPLPTVDE
-1810 EYYVNQ
+1810 AYASGG
-1816 LSLIPFNS
+1816 LSPYNS
-1824 GSNIDHSAANSLA
+1824 GSVYNYSTQFSLA
-1837 TQGVYEIASVSL
+1837 GQGVYKITNFGAIGSPAGISTNFPYLMSL
-1849 IPSGSGGFGNGMLAG
+1849 DRPLPDDVKGVGSGSKSDNSMGLSMLIW
-1864 TTASFFQF
+1864 
-1872 KTGSGYEVPETRPL
+1872 K
-1886 GTDGQGNINVS
+1886 
-1897 QSLSA
+1897 
-1902 LIFQSNPFPQ
+1902 SNPFPQ
-1912 PVILEIRSNYF
+1912 PVIIETRPDYF

-1930 GGYVIPVDFNINM
+1930 GGYVVPVDFNTNM

-1966 VSLPLAP
+1966 VSLPIAP
-1973 GTGGATTTGAAPTQN
+1973 GTGGTTTTGAASTQN
-1988 TNLFLPVGRAGISN
+1988 TNLFLPVGRKGISN
-2002 GEQVNVGGQIYI
+2002 SEQVTVDNKIYI
-2014 WNSGTQRWE
+2014 WDEVRQRWIV
-2023 SAPFSGG
+2023 SPSSGG
-2030 SGTARPGG
+2030 SGTAKGG
-2038 V
+2038 L

>member
-1 MQQPVIIPIN
+1 MQQPVITSIN
-11 PDTFAVQDYT
+11 PDIFAVQDYT

-29 NFEITSSFITLT
+29 NFEVTSSFITST

-65 FTEDPGIIVSGGY
+65 FTDDAGIIASGGY
-78 ATMDIDPSTTLID
+78 ATMDIDPSATLVA
-91 NGYDVGVYNIVYNFF
+91 NGFDVGVYNIVYNFF
-106 QNELGSSPTASFFI
+106 QNELGSNPTASFYI
-120 KDISADRTELRLSSN
+120 KDISPDRTELRLSSN
-135 AISGST
+135 FISGST

-149 DTQLSGSSYFDG
+149 SAQLASSSFFDG
-161 FYLNFGDNKIIIAV
+161 FYLNFGDNKIVIAV

-181 TDILIKLYE
+181 TDVLIKLYE

-198 KSTCWIVTKV
+198 KSTCWVVTKV

-218 ISEIIPIANDVIFI
+218 LSEIVPLANNIIFL

-242 DKISNST
+242 DEINNST
-249 SFKSYADLVGTT
+249 EFKSYAELVGTT

-280 NIEYGSGSVMLWENF
+280 NIEYTSGSTMLWENF
-295 IQFSSGEQRVKNFY
+295 IQFSSAEQRVKNFY
-309 EKLSLIQGFQDDLN
+309 EKLSLIQGYQDDLN
-323 EYIFSITG
+323 TYIFSITG

-343 GVTQTKINNLIKNFD
+343 EVTQRKIDNLIRNFD
-358 DFEYFLYYTSGSTS
+358 DFEYYLYYTSGGAAY
-372 WPKTNSQ
+372 PKTNSQ

-384 ANTGSVAGLGWL
+384 ANTGSVAGLDWL
-396 STYTGSGA
+396 TAYTASGA

-419 EYIRNDS
+419 EYVRNDS
-426 ANESYILFVEMMGQ
+426 ANEPYILFIEMMGQ

-498 IDPSGSLIT
+498 IDSSGSLIT

-539 PQDDTNKMLYKRLYH
+539 PQDDTNKMIYKRLYH
-554 NLPYLLRKKGTPQA
+554 NLPYLLNKKGTPQA
-568 IRSLIASYGIPSTE
+568 IRALIASYGIPSTE

-608 VLTSSGNNYI
+608 TLTSSGDNYI
-618 SSSWSLNST
+618 SSSWDLNSS
-627 WGAPDNVPAT
+627 WGSPDDVPAT

-679 TSGSYSGSVVNSY
+679 TSGSYSGSVVNPY

-701 PDTSNLNATASVYL
+701 PDTSNLNSTASVYL
-715 PFFDRGWWS
+715 PFFDNGWWS

-761 TDAVWT
+761 TDGVWT

-804 FDDFVMDPNAIDGN
+804 FNDFVMDPDAIDGN
-818 GINGAPDQLAFRAS
+818 GTNGAPDQLAFRAS
-832 LGGELYTGSAS
+832 LGGELYTGSVS
-843 IHPKVTGSWI
+843 IHPKVTGSWV
-853 ATSSFASDSNFS
+853 ATSSFASNSNFS

-897 VVDEILPTGDTLS
+897 IADEILPTGDTLS

-1048 FGAMNNPLSFQDI
+1048 FGAINNPLSFQDI

-1085 YESIPLET
+1085 YESIPLEN
-1093 ITGSQGGAYADLSA
+1093 ITGSQGGGFADLSA

-1130 ADSIGLNITQSWL
+1130 ADSISLNITQSWL

-1176 DGDLNGGNPFLN
+1176 DGDLNGGNPFLS
-1188 VNTTPIL
+1188 VDTTPIL

-1206 ATYYTGS
+1206 VTYYTAS
-1213 LAVFSP
+1213 LAVFDSAT
-1219 SVAKQ
+1219 AKQ

-1261 GTGSDGG
+1261 GTGSAGPQ
-1268 AIGGNNGSNILYLDR
+1268 GSNVLYLDK

-1288 NFDDVGNGTLVPL
+1288 NFDNVGDGTLVPL
-1301 NSNLQLRSASYSGPA
+1301 DSGLQFRSASVTNLDP
-1316 TTGPFY
+1316 GPFY
-1322 EQSTGFANQSDIGW
+1322 EVNFIQQSNRGW
-1336 ANPYVGGT
+1336 ASPYVGGT
-1344 PPFYGMSP
+1344 SPFFGMFP
-1352 TNGPLPKDF
+1352 TNDAPKDILLEDSA
-1361 VDGEI
+1361 V
-1366 DTNLTGALVIPD
+1366 TGALIIPD
-1378 NNSVPFVF
+1378 QYASFVF
-1386 GIDALTPG
+1386 GISSSVAIGQP
-1394 STITLY
+1394 ITLY

-1418 DDGSNGTPVGGV
+1418 DTGENGVPTGSGV
-1430 NYSTLWQQVE
+1430 NYTALWQQVE
-1440 AITMNWV
+1440 ALTMNWV

-1460 GGQPQ
+1460 GGQSQ
-1465 PLIVAPLSPTRTS
+1465 PVTVAPLSPTLTT
-1478 VYVANNPIPL
+1478 VYVTGNPVPV
-1488 VGLGS
+1488 VGLSS
-1493 GENTPFNTT
+1493 GENAPFNTT
-1502 ASQYS
+1502 ASSNS
-1507 NQNYSVI
+1507 NQNFPVI

-1552 GTVPVNY
+1552 ITVPVNY
-1559 QAAISASQY
+1559 QSVISASIY
-1568 GLGFSTL
+1568 GSGSSTL
-1575 APIQSY
+1575 APVQSY

-1598 ISALYNVFT
+1598 IAQTYNSWSL
-1607 PGDQSFG
+1607 GDQSFG
-1614 KDPVINYYGNIV
+1614 KDPVINYYGNIA
-1626 FNVDF
+1626 FNIDF
-1631 VQGTYP
+1631 VGGTYP
-1637 EMAKGTSLNV
+1637 EMAKGTALNV
-1647 KSIGIFQDPSKT
+1647 KNIGIFQDPSKT
-1659 EIIDQNTPSTFNF
+1659 EIVDQNTPEVFNF
-1672 LLDQYLGYNQ
+1672 LIDQYLGYNQ
-1682 SAEIF
+1682 TSQIF
-1687 SNDLSPIKDNNIITA
+1687 SNDVSPIKDNKIVTA
-1702 NGQIGFPANSI
+1702 NGQVGFPANSV
-1713 YFIPR
+1713 YFVPR
-1718 QQTFGAGSPY
+1718 QQTFGAGTPY

-1747 GFTPASPFVM
+1747 GFTPASPFIL
-1757 KNQVVDDN
+1757 KGQVVDDN
-1765 DRYATGSNFDTV
+1765 DRYATGSNVSTV
-1777 FSASLLIS
+1777 YSASLIVS
-1785 QSLEAGNRFFVTLY
+1785 ESLTLGNRWFITLY
-1799 SASSYPLPTFE
+1799 SGSSYPLPTFD
-1810 EYYVNQ
+1810 EYYVSQ
-1816 LSLIPFNS
+1816 SSLIPFNS
-1824 GSNIDHSAANSLA
+1824 GSNIDHTAANSLA
-1837 TQGVYEIASVSL
+1837 TQGVYEIASVAL
-1849 IPSGSGGFGNGMLAG
+1849 IPSGSGGFGSGMLAT
-1864 TTASFFQF
+1864 TTASFWQF
-1872 KTGSGYEVPETRPL
+1872 KTGSGYEVPETRPV

-1902 LIFQSNPFPQ
+1902 LIWQANPFPQ
-1912 PVILEIRSNYF
+1912 PVILEIRSDYF
-1923 PSGIGER
+1923 PSGIGDR
-1930 GGYVIPVDFNINM
+1930 GGYVIPTDFNNNM

-1966 VSLPLAP
+1966 VSLPVAA

-2002 GEQVNVGGQIYI
+2002 GEQVTIGTKIYI
-2014 WNSGTQRWE
+2014 WNQGSQTWVV
-2023 SAPFSGG
+2023 SPSSSG
-2030 SGTARPGG
+2030 SGAAKPG

>member
-1 MQQPVIIPIN
+1 MQQPVITSIN
-11 PDTFAVQDYT
+11 PDIFAVQDYT

-29 NFEITSSFITLT
+29 NFEVTSSFITST

-65 FTEDPGIIVSGGY
+65 FTDDAGIIASGGY
-78 ATMDIDPSTTLID
+78 ATMDIDPSATLVA
-91 NGYDVGVYNIVYNFF
+91 NGFDVGVYNIVYNFF
-106 QNELGSSPTASFFI
+106 QNELGSSPTASFYI
-120 KDISADRTELRLSSN
+120 KDISPDRTELRLSSN
-135 AISGST
+135 FISGST

-149 DTQLSGSSYFDG
+149 SAQLASSSYFDG
-161 FYLNFGDNKIIIAV
+161 FYLNFGDNKIVIAV

-181 TDILIKLYE
+181 TDVLIKLYE

-198 KSTCWIVTKV
+198 KSTCWVVTKV

-249 SFKSYADLVGTT
+249 SFKSYAELVGTT
-261 LTSSFQQVQSLLEE
+261 LTSSFQQVQSLLDE

-280 NIEYGSGSVMLWENF
+280 NIEYASGSTMLWENF
-295 IQFSSGEQRVKNFY
+295 IQFSSAEQRVKNFY
-309 EKLSLIQGFQDDLN
+309 EKLSLIQGYQDDLN
-323 EYIFSITG
+323 TYIFSITG

-343 GVTQTKINNLIKNFD
+343 EVTQRKIDNLIRNFD
-358 DFEYFLYYTSGSTS
+358 DFEYYLYYTSGGAAY
-372 WPKTNSQ
+372 PKTNSQ

-384 ANTGSVAGLGWL
+384 ANTGSVAGLDWL
-396 STYTGSGA
+396 TTYTASGA

-419 EYIRNDS
+419 EYVRNDS
-426 ANESYILFVEMMGQ
+426 ANEPYILFIEMMGQ

-507 STLPGTTGT
+507 NALPGTTGT

-568 IRSLIASYGIPSTE
+568 IRALITSYGIPSTE

-608 VLTSSGNNYI
+608 VLTSSGDNYI

-724 VMLTRDNNDYNLYA
+724 VMLTRDNNNYNLYA

-779 LAGYNMF
+779 LVDYNMF

-843 IHPKVTGSWI
+843 IHPKVTGSWV

-897 VVDEILPTGDTLS
+897 VVDEILPSGDTLS
-910 TYISIQQNSPIS
+910 PYISIQQNSPIS

-957 FIGDPR
+957 YIGDPR

-974 LDALRNSYFE
+974 LDVLRNSYFE

-991 ANDYI
+991 ANDYV

-1048 FGAMNNPLSFQDI
+1048 FGAINNPLSFQDI

-1085 YESIPLET
+1085 YESIPLEN
-1093 ITGSQGGAYADLSA
+1093 ITGSQGGGFADLSA

-1130 ADSIGLNITQSWL
+1130 ADSISLNITQSWL

-1176 DGDLNGGNPFLN
+1176 DGDLNGGNPFLS
-1188 VNTTPIL
+1188 VDTTPIL

-1206 ATYYTGS
+1206 VTYYTAS
-1213 LAVFSP
+1213 LAVFDSAT
-1219 SVAKQ
+1219 AKQ
-1224 NAIDFLIT
+1224 NAIDYLIT
-1232 RSPGEGL
+1232 RAPGEGL

-1248 SGSKTGTITTTVL
+1248 SGSRTGTITTTVL
-1261 GTGSDGG
+1261 ATGSDGVTT
-1268 AIGGNNGSNILYLDR
+1268 GGNNGSNILYLDR

-1288 NFDDVGNGTLVPL
+1288 NFDNVGDGTLVPL
-1301 NSNLQLRSASYSGPA
+1301 DSGLQFRSASYGGPA

-1322 EQSTGFANQSDIGW
+1322 QQGTGFANQSDLGW

-1344 PPFYGMSP
+1344 NPFFGMSS
-1352 TNGPLPKDF
+1352 TNGPLPKDS
-1361 VDGEI
+1361 VYGDI
-1366 DTNLTGALVIPD
+1366 DTNLTGALVIPNIYPD
-1378 NNSVPFVF
+1378 FTF
-1386 GIDALTPG
+1386 GIDPLAPG
-1394 STITLY
+1394 STITLF

-1418 DDGSNGTPVGGV
+1418 DTGENGVPTGSGV
-1430 NYSTLWQQVE
+1430 NYTALWQQVE
-1440 AITMNWV
+1440 ALTMNWV

-1460 GGQPQ
+1460 GGQSQ
-1465 PLIVAPLSPTRTS
+1465 PVTVAPLSPTLTT
-1478 VYVANNPIPL
+1478 VYVTGNPVPV
-1488 VGLGS
+1488 VGLSS
-1493 GENTPFNTT
+1493 GENAPFNTT
-1502 ASQYS
+1502 ASSNS
-1507 NQNYSVI
+1507 NQNFPVV

-1552 GTVPVNY
+1552 IIVPVNY
-1559 QAAISASQY
+1559 QSVISASIY
-1568 GLGFSTL
+1568 GSGSSTL

-1598 ISALYNVFT
+1598 IAQTYNSWSL
-1607 PGDQSFG
+1607 GDQSFG
-1614 KDPVINYYGNIV
+1614 KDPVINYYGNIA
-1626 FNVDF
+1626 FNIDY

-1637 EMAKGTSLNV
+1637 EMAKGTALNV
-1647 KSIGIFQDPSKT
+1647 KNIGIFQDPSKT
-1659 EIIDQNTPSTFNF
+1659 EIVDQNTPEVFNF
-1672 LLDQYLGYNQ
+1672 LIDQYLGYNQ
-1682 SAEIF
+1682 TSQIF
-1687 SNDLSPIKDNNIITA
+1687 SNDVSPIKDNKIVTA
-1702 NGQIGFPANSI
+1702 NGQVGFPANSV
-1713 YFIPR
+1713 YFVPR
-1718 QQTFGAGSPY
+1718 QQTFGAGTPY

-1747 GFTPASPFVM
+1747 GFTPASPFIL
-1757 KNQVVDDN
+1757 KGQVVDDN
-1765 DRYATGSNFDTV
+1765 DRYATGSNVSTMY
-1777 FSASLLIS
+1777 SASLIVS
-1785 QSLEAGNRFFVTLY
+1785 ESLTLGNRWFITLY
-1799 SASSYPLPTFE
+1799 SGSSYPLPTFD
-1810 EYYVNQ
+1810 EYYNSQ
-1816 LSLIPFNS
+1816 SLMIPFNS
-1824 GSNIDHSAANSLA
+1824 GSNIDHTSANSLA
-1837 TQGVYEIASVSL
+1837 TQGVYEIASVAL
-1849 IPSGSGGFGNGMLAG
+1849 IPSGSGGFGSGMLAT
-1864 TTASFFQF
+1864 TTASFWQF
-1872 KTGSGYEVPETRPL
+1872 KTGSGYEVPETRPV

-1902 LIFQSNPFPQ
+1902 LIWQANPFPQ
-1912 PVILEIRSNYF
+1912 PVILEIRSDYF
-1923 PSGIGER
+1923 PSGIGDR
-1930 GGYVIPVDFNINM
+1930 GGYVIPSDFNNNM

-1966 VSLPLAP
+1966 VSLPVAA

-1988 TNLFLPVGRAGISN
+1988 TNLFLPVGRKGISN
-2002 GEQVNVGGQIYI
+2002 GEQVTIGTQIYI
-2014 WNSGTQRWE
+2014 WNEGSQTWVY
-2023 SAPFSGG
+2023 SPSSGG
-2030 SGTARPGG
+2030 SGTAKPG

>member
-1 MQQPVIIPIN
+1 MQQPVITSIN
-11 PDTFAVQDYT
+11 PDIFAVQDYT

-29 NFEITSSFITLT
+29 NFEVTSSFITTT

-78 ATMDIDPSTTLID
+78 ATMDIDPSTTLIN

-120 KDISADRTELRLSSN
+120 KDISPDRTELRLSSN
-135 AISGST
+135 AISSST
-141 ILETYPEF
+141 ILGTYPEF
-149 DTQLSGSSYFDG
+149 SAQLASSSYFDG
-161 FYLNFGDNKIIIAV
+161 FYLNFGDNKIVIAT

-190 ALPEQFVV
+190 ALPEQFVI
-198 KSTCWIVTKV
+198 KSTCWVVTKV

-249 SFKSYADLVGTT
+249 SFKSYAELVGTT
-261 LTSSFQQVQSLLEE
+261 LTSSFQQVQSLLDE

-280 NIEYGSGSVMLWENF
+280 NIEYASGSTMLWENF
-295 IQFSSGEQRVKNFY
+295 IQFSSAEQRVKNFY
-309 EKLSLIQGFQDDLN
+309 EKLSLIQGYQDDLN
-323 EYIFSITG
+323 TYIFSITG

-343 GVTQTKINNLIKNFD
+343 EVTQRKIDNLIRNFD
-358 DFEYFLYYTSGSTS
+358 DFEYYLYYTSGGAAY
-372 WPKTNSQ
+372 PKTNSQ

-384 ANTGSVAGLGWL
+384 ANTGSVAGLDWL
-396 STYTGSGA
+396 TTYTASGA

-419 EYIRNDS
+419 EYVRNDS
-426 ANESYILFVEMMGQ
+426 ANEPYILFIEMMGQ

-507 STLPGTTGT
+507 NALPGTTGT

-568 IRSLIASYGIPSTE
+568 IRALITSYGIPSTE

-608 VLTSSGNNYI
+608 VLTSSGDNYI

-724 VMLTRDNNDYNLYA
+724 VMLTRDNNNYNLYA

-779 LAGYNMF
+779 LVDYNMF

-843 IHPKVTGSWI
+843 IHPKVTGSWV

-897 VVDEILPTGDTLS
+897 VVDEILPSGDTLS
-910 TYISIQQNSPIS
+910 PYISIQQNSPIS

-957 FIGDPR
+957 YIGDPR

-974 LDALRNSYFE
+974 LDVLRNSYFE

-991 ANDYI
+991 ANDYV

-1048 FGAMNNPLSFQDI
+1048 FGAINNPLSFQDI

-1085 YESIPLET
+1085 YESIPLEN
-1093 ITGSQGGAYADLSA
+1093 ITGSQGGGFADLSA

-1130 ADSIGLNITQSWL
+1130 ADSISLNITQSWL

-1176 DGDLNGGNPFLN
+1176 DGDLNGGNPFLS
-1188 VNTTPIL
+1188 VDTTPIL

-1206 ATYYTGS
+1206 VTYYTAS
-1213 LAVFSP
+1213 LAVFDSAT
-1219 SVAKQ
+1219 AKQ
-1224 NAIDFLIT
+1224 NAIDYLIT
-1232 RSPGEGL
+1232 RAPGEGL

-1248 SGSKTGTITTTVL
+1248 SGSRTGTITTTVL
-1261 GTGSDGG
+1261 ATGSDGVTT
-1268 AIGGNNGSNILYLDR
+1268 GGNNGSNILYLDR

-1288 NFDDVGNGTLVPL
+1288 NFDNVGDGTLVPL
-1301 NSNLQLRSASYSGPA
+1301 DSGLQFRSASYGGPA

-1322 EQSTGFANQSDIGW
+1322 QQGTGFANQSDLGW

-1344 PPFYGMSP
+1344 NPFFGMSS
-1352 TNGPLPKDF
+1352 TNGPLPKDS
-1361 VDGEI
+1361 VYGDI
-1366 DTNLTGALVIPD
+1366 DTNLTGALVIPNIYPD
-1378 NNSVPFVF
+1378 FTF
-1386 GIDALTPG
+1386 GIDPLAPG
-1394 STITLY
+1394 STITLF

-1418 DDGSNGTPVGGV
+1418 DTGENGVPTGSGV
-1430 NYSTLWQQVE
+1430 NYTALWQQVE
-1440 AITMNWV
+1440 ALTMNWV

-1460 GGQPQ
+1460 GGQSQ
-1465 PLIVAPLSPTRTS
+1465 PVTVAPLSPTLTT
-1478 VYVANNPIPL
+1478 VYVTGNPVPV
-1488 VGLGS
+1488 VGLSS
-1493 GENTPFNTT
+1493 GENAPFNTT
-1502 ASQYS
+1502 ASSNS
-1507 NQNYSVI
+1507 NQNFPVV

-1552 GTVPVNY
+1552 IIVPVNY
-1559 QAAISASQY
+1559 QSVISASIY
-1568 GLGFSTL
+1568 GSGSSTL

-1598 ISALYNVFT
+1598 IAQTYNSWSL
-1607 PGDQSFG
+1607 GDQSFG
-1614 KDPVINYYGNIV
+1614 KDPVINYYGNIA
-1626 FNVDF
+1626 FNIDY

-1637 EMAKGTSLNV
+1637 EMAKGTALNV
-1647 KSIGIFQDPSKT
+1647 KNIGIFQDPSKT
-1659 EIIDQNTPSTFNF
+1659 EIVDQNTPEVFNF
-1672 LLDQYLGYNQ
+1672 LIDQYLGYNQ
-1682 SAEIF
+1682 TSQIF
-1687 SNDLSPIKDNNIITA
+1687 SNDVSPIKDNKIVTA
-1702 NGQIGFPANSI
+1702 NGQVGFPANSV
-1713 YFIPR
+1713 YFVPR
-1718 QQTFGAGSPY
+1718 QQTFGAGTPY

-1747 GFTPASPFVM
+1747 GFTPASPFIL
-1757 KNQVVDDN
+1757 KGQVVDDN
-1765 DRYATGSNFDTV
+1765 DRYATGSNVSTMY
-1777 FSASLLIS
+1777 SASLIVS
-1785 QSLEAGNRFFVTLY
+1785 ESLTLGNRWFITLY
-1799 SASSYPLPTFE
+1799 SGSSYPLPTFD
-1810 EYYVNQ
+1810 EYYNSQ
-1816 LSLIPFNS
+1816 SLMIPFNS
-1824 GSNIDHSAANSLA
+1824 GSNIDHTSANSLA
-1837 TQGVYEIASVSL
+1837 TQGVYEIASVAL
-1849 IPSGSGGFGNGMLAG
+1849 IPSGSGGFGSGMLAT
-1864 TTASFFQF
+1864 TTASFWQF
-1872 KTGSGYEVPETRPL
+1872 KTGSGYEVPETRPV

-1902 LIFQSNPFPQ
+1902 LIWQANPFPQ
-1912 PVILEIRSNYF
+1912 PVILEIRSDYF
-1923 PSGIGER
+1923 PSGIGDR
-1930 GGYVIPVDFNINM
+1930 GGYVIPSDFNNNM

-1966 VSLPLAP
+1966 VSLPVAA

-1988 TNLFLPVGRAGISN
+1988 TNLFLPVGRKGISN
-2002 GEQVNVGGQIYI
+2002 GEQVTIGTQIYI
-2014 WNSGTQRWE
+2014 WNEGNQTWVYSP
-2023 SAPFSGG
+2023 SSGG
-2030 SGTARPGG
+2030 SGTAKPG